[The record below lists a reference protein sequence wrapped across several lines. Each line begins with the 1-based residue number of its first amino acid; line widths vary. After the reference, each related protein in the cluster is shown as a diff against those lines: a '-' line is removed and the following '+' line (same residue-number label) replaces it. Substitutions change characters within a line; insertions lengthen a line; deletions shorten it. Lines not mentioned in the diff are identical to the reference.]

1 MNLFR
6 QQKFSIRKFN
16 VGIFSALIAT
26 VTFISINPTTASAA
40 EQNQPAQN
48 QPAQPADANAQP
60 NANAGAQ
67 ANPAAQPAAPANQG
81 QPAAQPANQ
90 GGQANPAGGTAQ
102 PAGGAAQPAAGTAQ
116 PAGQGNQAD
125 PNNAAQAQPG
135 NQAAPANQAGQGNNQ
150 ATPANQTQPANAPA
164 AAQPAA
170 PVAANAQTQDPNASN
185 TGEGSIN
192 TTLTFD
198 DPAIS
203 TDENRQDPT
212 VTVTDKVNGYSLIN
226 NGKIGFVNSELRR
239 SDMFDKNNPQNY
251 QARGNVAAL
260 GRVNANDSTDHG
272 NFNGISKTVNVKPD
286 SELIINFTTMQTNS
300 KQGATNLVIKDAKKN
315 TELATVNVAK
325 TGTAHLFKVP
335 TDADRLD
342 LQFIPDNTAVAD
354 ASRIT
359 TNKDGYKYY
368 SFIDNVGL
376 FSGSHLYVK
385 NRDLAP
391 KATNNKEYT
400 INTEIGNN
408 GNFGASLKSD
418 QFKYEVTLPQG
429 VTYVNDSLTTT
440 FPNGNE
446 DSTVLKNMTVNYDQN
461 ANKVTFT
468 SQGVTTA
475 RGTHTKEVLFPDKSL
490 KLSYKVNVANID
502 TPKNIDFNEKLTYRT
517 ASDVVINNAQPE
529 VTLTADPF
537 SVAVEMNKDA
547 LQQQVNS
554 QVDNSHYTTASIAE
568 YNKLK
573 QQADTI
579 LNEDANH
586 VETANRA
593 SQTDIDGLVTKL
605 QAALIDNQA
614 AIAEL
619 DAKAQEKV
627 TAAQQSKKVTQD
639 EVAALVTKINNDK
652 NNAIAEINKQT
663 TSQGVTTEKDNGIA
677 VLEQDVITP
686 TVKPQAKQDIIQ
698 AVTTRKQQIKKS
710 NASLQDEKDVANDK
724 IGKIETKAIKDIG
737 AATTNAQVEAIKTK
751 AINDIN
757 QTTPATTAK
766 AAALEEFDEVV
777 QAQIDQAPLNPD
789 TTNEEVA
796 EAIERINAA
805 KVSGVKAIETTMTAQ
820 DLERVKNEE
829 ISKIENIT
837 DSTQTKMDAYN
848 EVKQAATARKA
859 QNATVSNATNEE
871 VAEADAAVEAAQK
884 QGLHDIQVVKSKQE
898 VADTK
903 SKVLDKI
910 NAIQT
915 QAKVKPAA
923 DTEVENA
930 YNTRKQE
937 IQNSNASTTEEKQAA
952 YTELDTKKQEARTNL
967 DTANSNSEVAT
978 AKDNG
983 IAAIN
988 QVQAATTKKSD
999 AKAEIAQKASER
1011 KTAIEAMNDS
1021 TTEEQQAAKD
1031 KVDQA
1036 VVTAN
1041 ADIDNAAANADID
1054 NAAANADVDNAKTTN
1069 EATIAAITPDAN
1081 VKPAA
1086 KQAIADKVQAQ
1097 ETAIN
1102 ANNGSTTEEKEAAKQ
1117 QVQTE
1122 KTTADTA
1129 IDGAHSNAEV
1139 EAAKNAEIAK
1149 IEAIQPATTT
1159 KDDAKQAIA
1168 TKANERK
1175 TAIAQTQ
1182 DITAEEIAAANAD
1195 VDNAVT
1201 QANSNIEAANSQNDV
1216 DQAKTTGETSID
1228 QVTPTVNKKV
1238 TARNEITAILNNK
1251 LQEIQ
1256 ATPDATDEEK
1266 QAADAEANTE
1276 NGKANQAISAAI
1288 TNAQVD
1294 EAKANA
1300 EAAINAVTPKVVK
1313 KQAAKDEIDQLQA
1326 TQTNVINNDQNAT
1339 TEEKEA
1345 AIQQLATAVTDA
1357 KNNITAAT
1365 DDNGVDQAK
1374 DAGKNSIQSTQ
1385 PATAVKLNAKN
1396 DVDQAVTTQN
1406 QAIDN
1411 TTGATTEEKNAAKDL
1426 VLKAKEKAYL
1436 DILNAQTTNDVTQIK
1451 DQAVTDIQGITADTT
1466 IKDVAK
1472 DELATKANEQ
1482 KALIAQTADATTEEK
1497 EQANQQVDAQ
1507 LTQGNQNIENAQSID
1522 DVNTAKENAIQAID
1536 PIQASTDVKTNAR
1549 AELLTEMQNKITEIL
1564 SDNTTTN
1571 EEKGKDIEPV
1581 RATYEEGL
1589 NNINTAN
1596 TTGDV
1601 TTAKDTAVQKVQQL
1615 HANPVKK
1622 PAGKT
1627 ALDQAA
1633 ADRKTQIEQTPN
1645 ASQQEINDAK
1655 QEVDAALNQAKTNVD
1670 QSSTNEYVDNA
1681 VKEGKAKINAV
1692 KTFSEYKK
1700 DALAKIADAYNA
1712 KVNEADNSN
1721 ASTSS
1726 EIAEAKQK
1734 LAELKQ
1740 TADQNVNQA
1749 TSKDDIEVQIHND
1762 LDNINDYTI
1771 PTGKKE
1777 SATTDLYAYADQKK
1791 NNISADTN
1799 ATQDEKQQAIKQ
1811 VDQNVQTALESINN
1825 GVDNGDVDDA
1835 LTQGKAA
1842 IDAIQVDA
1850 TVKPKANQAIEVK
1863 AEDTKESI
1871 DQSDQL
1877 TAEEKT
1883 EALAMIKQITDQAKQ
1898 GITDATTTA
1907 EVEKAKAQG
1916 LEAFD
1921 NIQIDST
1928 EKQKAIEELETALD
1942 QIEAGV
1948 NVDADATT
1956 EEKEAFTNALEDIL
1970 SKATEDISDQTTN
1983 AEIATVKNSALEQLK
1998 AQRINPEVKKNALEA
2013 IREVV
2018 NKQIEIIKNADADA
2032 SAKEIART
2040 DLGRYFD
2047 RFADKLDKTQTNAEV
2062 AELQNVT
2069 IPAIEAIVPQND
2081 PDANDTNNGI
2091 DNNDATANS
2100 NANATPEN
2108 TGQPNVSETTD
2119 NGKADAS
2126 PTTPNNSDA
2135 ATGETTAT
2143 SATDDANDKPQAN
2156 NNSSV
2161 DASTNS
2167 PTMDNDVTSK
2177 PEVES
2182 TNNGT
2187 TDKPVTETDNA
2198 TPAESTTNNNSTT
2211 TATNE
2216 NAPTGSTA
2224 TAPTTASTEAASS
2237 ADSKDNAS
2245 VNDSKQN
2252 AEVNNSAESQS
2263 TNGKVAQP
2271 KSENK
2276 AKAEKDGRDST
2287 NQSMV
2292 ESTTETLPSADITE
2306 PNVPSNT
2313 SKDKEES
2320 TTNQTDA
2327 GQLKSETNVASNEA
2341 DKSPS
2346 KADTEVSNKPS
2357 TSASSEAKDKMTST
2371 NVSQKDD
2378 TATADTNDTQTSVGP
2393 VANNKAKDMQ
2403 TNDTQKSVGSVANNK
2418 ATQNDGANASPATV
2432 SNGSNSANQDML
2444 NVTKPEENK
2453 VKTKSAQQGKVNK
2466 PKQQAKTLPDTGM
2479 SHNDDLPYAEL
2490 ALGAGMAFLI
2500 RRFTKKDQQTE
2511 E

>member
-1 MNLFR
+1 
-6 QQKFSIRKFN
+6 
-16 VGIFSALIAT
+16 
-26 VTFISINPTTASAA
+26 
-40 EQNQPAQN
+40 
-48 QPAQPADANAQP
+48 
-60 NANAGAQ
+60 
-67 ANPAAQPAAPANQG
+67 
-81 QPAAQPANQ
+81 
-90 GGQANPAGGTAQ
+90 
-102 PAGGAAQPAAGTAQ
+102 
-116 PAGQGNQAD
+116 
-125 PNNAAQAQPG
+125 
-135 NQAAPANQAGQGNNQ
+135 
-150 ATPANQTQPANAPA
+150 
-164 AAQPAA
+164 
-170 PVAANAQTQDPNASN
+170 
-185 TGEGSIN
+185 
-192 TTLTFD
+192 
-198 DPAIS
+198 
-203 TDENRQDPT
+203 
-212 VTVTDKVNGYSLIN
+212 
-226 NGKIGFVNSELRR
+226 
-239 SDMFDKNNPQNY
+239 MFDKNNPQNY

-342 LQFIPDNTAVAD
+342 LEFIPDNTAVAD

-408 GNFGASLKSD
+408 GNFGASLKAD

-554 QVDNSHYTTASIAE
+554 QVDDSHYTTASIAE

-593 SQTDIDGLVTKL
+593 SQADIDGLVTKL

-614 AIAEL
+614 AISEL

-663 TSQGVTTEKDNGIA
+663 TAQGVTTEKDNGIA

-724 IGKIETKAIKDIG
+724 IGKIETKAIKDID

-757 QTTPATTAK
+757 QTAPATTAK

-805 KVSGVKAIETTMTAQ
+805 KVSGVKAIEATTTAQ
-820 DLERVKNEE
+820 DLDRVKNEE
-829 ISKIENIT
+829 IFKIENIT

-859 QNATVSNATNEE
+859 QNATVSNATDEE
-871 VAEADAAVEAAQK
+871 VAEADAAVDAAQTE
-884 QGLHDIQVVKSKQE
+884 GLHDIQVVKSKQE

-903 SKVLDKI
+903 AKVLDKI

-915 QAKVKPAA
+915 QARVKPAA
-923 DTEVENA
+923 DREVDNA

-937 IQNSNASTTEEKQAA
+937 IQNSNTSTTEEKEAA
-952 YTELDTKKQEARTNL
+952 YTQLDAKKQEARTNL
-967 DTANSNSEVAT
+967 DAANTNSAVTT

-1036 VVTAN
+1036 VVNAN
-1041 ADIDNAAANADID
+1041 ADIDNAAAN
-1054 NAAANADVDNAKTTN
+1054 NDVDNAKTTN

-1081 VKPAA
+1081 VKPQA

-1097 ETAIN
+1097 ETAID
-1102 ANNGSTTEEKEAAKQ
+1102 ANNGATTEEKTAAKQ

-1122 KTTADTA
+1122 KTTVDTA

-1175 TAIAQTQ
+1175 AAIAQTQ
-1182 DITAEEIAAANAD
+1182 EITAEEIAAANAN

-1201 QANSNIEAANSQNDV
+1201 EANNHIETANSQNEV
-1216 DQAKTTGETSID
+1216 DQAKTTGEASID
-1228 QVTPTVNKKV
+1228 QVTPTVNKKA
-1238 TARNEITAILNNK
+1238 TARNEITTILNNK
-1251 LQEIQ
+1251 LQAIQ

-1266 QAADAEANTE
+1266 QAAETEANTE
-1276 NGKANQAISAAI
+1276 NAKANQAITAAT
-1288 TNAQVD
+1288 TNAEVD
-1294 EAKANA
+1294 EAKTNA
-1300 EAAINAVTPKVVK
+1300 EAAINAVTPKVMK

-1326 TQTNVINNDQNAT
+1326 AQTAVINNDQNAT
-1339 TEEKEA
+1339 NEEKEA

-1365 DDNGVDQAK
+1365 DNNGVDTAK

-1385 PATAVKLNAKN
+1385 PATAVKSNAKN
-1396 DVDQAVTTQN
+1396 EVDQAVTTQN

-1426 VLKAKEKAYL
+1426 VSKAKEKAYQ

-1451 DQAVTDIQGITADTT
+1451 DQAVADIQGITADTT

-1472 DELATKANEQ
+1472 DELATKAKEQ

-1507 LTQGNQNIENAQSID
+1507 LTQGNQNIENAKSID
-1522 DVNTAKENAIQAID
+1522 DVNTAKDNA
-1536 PIQASTDVKTNAR
+1536 IQASTDVKTNAR
-1549 AELLTEMQNKITEIL
+1549 AELLNEMQNKITEIL
-1564 SDNTTTN
+1564 NDNTTTN

-1581 RATYEEGL
+1581 RAAYEEGL
-1589 NNINTAN
+1589 NNINAAT

-1627 ALDQAA
+1627 ELDQAA
-1633 ADRKTQIEQTPN
+1633 ADKKTQIEQTPN

-1655 QEVDAALNQAKTNVD
+1655 QEVDAALNQAKTNID

-1791 NNISADTN
+1791 NNILADTN

-1825 GVDNGDVDDA
+1825 GVDNSDVDDA
-1835 LTQGKAA
+1835 LTQGKAT
-1842 IDAIQVDA
+1842 IDAVQVDA
-1850 TVKPKANQAIEVK
+1850 TVKPKANQAIDAK
-1863 AEDTKESI
+1863 AQETKESI

-1883 EALAMIKQITDQAKQ
+1883 AALATIKQITDQAKQ

-1998 AQRINPEVKKNALEA
+1998 AQRINPVVKKNALEA

-2018 NKQIEIIKNADADA
+2018 NKQIEIIENADA

-2047 RFADKLDKTQTNAEV
+2047 RFADKLDKTQTNTEV
-2062 AELQNVT
+2062 DELQNVT
-2069 IPAIEAIVPQND
+2069 IPAIEAIVPQKD
-2081 PDANDTNNGI
+2081 PNANDTNSGS

-2108 TGQPNVSETTD
+2108 TGQPNVTESTD
-2119 NGKADAS
+2119 NANADTS
-2126 PTTPNNSDA
+2126 STTTNNHNDA
-2135 ATGETTAT
+2135 ATGGTTAT
-2143 SATDDANDKPQAN
+2143 STDNSATGNGTSDK
-2156 NNSSV
+2156 S
-2161 DASTNS
+2161 
-2167 PTMDNDVTSK
+2167 
-2177 PEVES
+2177 EVES

-2187 TDKPVTETDNA
+2187 TDKSATETDNA
-2198 TPAESTTNNNSTT
+2198 TPAESARNNNST

-2224 TAPTTASTEAASS
+2224 TVPTTNASTGAASS

-2276 AKAEKDGRDST
+2276 AKDEKDGRDST

-2306 PNVPSNT
+2306 PKVPSNT
-2313 SKDKEES
+2313 EKDKKES

-2341 DKSPS
+2341 DKSEGNV
-2346 KADTEVSNKPS
+2346 DTDVSNKPS
-2357 TSASSEAKDKMTST
+2357 TSKPSEAKDKATST
-2371 NVSQKDD
+2371 EDSQKADMATSD
-2378 TATADTNDTQTSVGP
+2378 KKDNQAAIGATADV
-2393 VANNKAKDMQ
+2393 
-2403 TNDTQKSVGSVANNK
+2403 NNK

-2444 NVTKPEENK
+2444 KVTNTDKHQAK
-2453 VKTKSAQQGKVNK
+2453 ATSAQQGKENK
-2466 PKQQAKTLPDTGM
+2466 AKQQAKTLPDTGM
-2479 SHNDDLPYAEL
+2479 SHNDDLPYVEL

>member
-26 VTFISINPTTASAA
+26 VTFISTNPTTASAA

-48 QPAQPADANAQP
+48 QP
-60 NANAGAQ
+60 
-67 ANPAAQPAAPANQG
+67 
-81 QPAAQPANQ
+81 
-90 GGQANPAGGTAQ
+90 
-102 PAGGAAQPAAGTAQ
+102 AQ

-135 NQAAPANQAGQGNNQ
+135 NQATPANQAGQGNNQ
-150 ATPANQTQPANAPA
+150 ATPNNNATPANQTQPVNAPA
-164 AAQPAA
+164 AAQP
-170 PVAANAQTQDPNASN
+170 AANAQTQDPNASN

-251 QARGNVAAL
+251 QAKGNVAAL

-325 TGTAHLFKVP
+325 AGTAHLFKVP

-724 IGKIETKAIKDIG
+724 IGKIETKAIKDID

-805 KVSGVKAIETTMTAQ
+805 KVSGVKAIEATTTAQ

-848 EVKQAATARKA
+848 EVKQAVTARKA

-871 VAEADAAVEAAQK
+871 VAEADAAVDAAQK

-937 IQNSNASTTEEKQAA
+937 IQNSNASTTEEKEAA
-952 YTELDTKKQEARTNL
+952 YTELDAKKQEARTNL
-967 DTANSNSEVAT
+967 DAANTNSDVTT

-1041 ADIDNAAANADID
+1041 ADIDNAAANAD
-1054 NAAANADVDNAKTTN
+1054 VDNAKTTN
-1069 EATIAAITPDAN
+1069 EATIAAITPDSN

-1097 ETAIN
+1097 ETAID

-1122 KTTADTA
+1122 KTAADAA
-1129 IDGAHSNAEV
+1129 IDAAHSNAEV

-1159 KDDAKQAIA
+1159 KDNAKEAIA

-1228 QVTPTVNKKV
+1228 QVTPTVNKKA
-1238 TARNEITAILNNK
+1238 TARNEITTILNNK

-1276 NGKANQAISAAI
+1276 NGKANQAISAAT

-1326 TQTNVINNDQNAT
+1326 AQTAVINNDQNAT
-1339 TEEKEA
+1339 NEEKEA
-1345 AIQQLATAVTDA
+1345 AIQLATAVTDA
-1357 KNNITAAT
+1357 KNNITAAA
-1365 DDNGVDQAK
+1365 DNNGVDTAK

-1385 PATAVKLNAKN
+1385 PATAVKSNAKN

-1426 VLKAKEKAYL
+1426 VSKAKEKAYQ

-1451 DQAVTDIQGITADTT
+1451 DQAVADIQGITADTT

-1472 DELATKANEQ
+1472 GELAAKANEQ
-1482 KALIAQTADATTEEK
+1482 KALIAQTVDATTEEK
-1497 EQANQQVDAQ
+1497 DQANQQVDAQ

-1522 DVNTAKENAIQAID
+1522 DVNTAKDNAIQAID

-1549 AELLTEMQNKITEIL
+1549 AELLNEMQNKITEIL
-1564 SDNTTTN
+1564 NDNTTTN
-1571 EEKGKDIEPV
+1571 EEKGKDIGPV
-1581 RATYEEGL
+1581 RAAYEEGL
-1589 NNINTAN
+1589 NNINAAT

-1700 DALAKIADAYNA
+1700 DALAKIADTYNA

-1777 SATTDLYAYADQKK
+1777 TATTDLYAYADQKK

-2224 TAPTTASTEAASS
+2224 TAPTTASTEPASS

-2378 TATADTNDTQTSVGP
+2378 TQTSVGP

-2453 VKTKSAQQGKVNK
+2453 ANAKSDQQGKVNK

-2490 ALGAGMAFLI
+2490 ALCAGMAFLI

>member
-26 VTFISINPTTASAA
+26 VTFISTNPTTASAA

-48 QPAQPADANAQP
+48 QPAQPADANTQP

-67 ANPAAQPAAPANQG
+67 ANPAAQPA
-81 QPAAQPANQ
+81 NQ
-90 GGQANPAGGTAQ
+90 GGQANPAGGA
-102 PAGGAAQPAAGTAQ
+102 AQ

-150 ATPANQTQPANAPA
+150 ATPNNNATPANQTQPANAPA

-251 QARGNVAAL
+251 QAKGNVAAL

-272 NFNGISKTVNVKPD
+272 NFNGITKTVNVKPD

-408 GNFGASLKSD
+408 GNFGASLKAD

-446 DSTVLKNMTVNYDQN
+446 DSTVLKNMTVNYDQT

-579 LNEDANH
+579 LNH

-593 SQTDIDGLVTKL
+593 SQADIDGLVTKL

-619 DAKAQEKV
+619 DTKAQEKV

-724 IGKIETKAIKDIG
+724 IGKIETKAIKDID

-805 KVSGVKAIETTMTAQ
+805 KVSGVKAIEATTTAQ

-829 ISKIENIT
+829 IFKIENIT
-837 DSTQTKMDAYN
+837 DSTQTKMDAYK
-848 EVKQAATARKA
+848 EVRQAATARKA
-859 QNATVSNATNEE
+859 QNATVSNATDEE
-871 VAEADAAVEAAQK
+871 VAEANAAVDAAQTE
-884 QGLHDIQVVKSKQE
+884 GLHDIQVVKSQQE

-903 SKVLDKI
+903 AKVLDKI

-937 IQNSNASTTEEKQAA
+937 IQNSNASTTEEKEAA
-952 YTELDTKKQEARTNL
+952 YTELDAKKQEARTNL
-967 DTANSNSEVAT
+967 DAANTNSDVTT

-1041 ADIDNAAANADID
+1041 ADIDNATANT
-1054 NAAANADVDNAKTTN
+1054 DVDNAKTTN

-1097 ETAIN
+1097 ETAID

-1122 KTTADTA
+1122 KTAADAA
-1129 IDGAHSNAEV
+1129 IDAAHSNVEV

-1159 KDDAKQAIA
+1159 KDNAKQAIA

-1228 QVTPTVNKKV
+1228 QVTPTVNKKA

-1276 NGKANQAISAAI
+1276 NGKANQAISAAT

-1339 TEEKEA
+1339 NEEKEA

-1365 DDNGVDQAK
+1365 DDNGVDTAK

-1385 PATAVKLNAKN
+1385 PATAVKSNAKN
-1396 DVDQAVTTQN
+1396 EVDQAVTTQN

-1426 VLKAKEKAYL
+1426 VLKAKEKAYQ

-1451 DQAVTDIQGITADTT
+1451 DQAVADIQGITADTT

-1522 DVNTAKENAIQAID
+1522 DVNTAKDNAIQAID

-1564 SDNTTTN
+1564 NNNETTN
-1571 EEKGKDIEPV
+1571 EEKGNDIGPV
-1581 RATYEEGL
+1581 RAAYEEGL
-1589 NNINTAN
+1589 NNINAAT

-1601 TTAKDTAVQKVQQL
+1601 TAAKDTAVQKVQQL

-1622 PAGKT
+1622 PAGKKE
-1627 ALDQAA
+1627 LDQAA
-1633 ADRKTQIEQTPN
+1633 ADKKTQIEQTPN

-1655 QEVDAALNQAKTNVD
+1655 QEVDTELNQAKTNVD

-1700 DALAKIADAYNA
+1700 DALAKIEDAYNA

-1811 VDQNVQTALESINN
+1811 VDQNVQTALENINN

-1842 IDAIQVDA
+1842 IDTIQVDA
-1850 TVKPKANQAIEVK
+1850 TVKPKANQAIEAK

-1871 DQSDQL
+1871 DHSDQL

-1998 AQRINPEVKKNALEA
+1998 AQRINPVVKKNALEA

-2047 RFADKLDKTQTNAEV
+2047 RFADKLDKTQTNTEV

-2081 PDANDTNNGI
+2081 PDANDTNNGT

-2135 ATGETTAT
+2135 ATGETTVT
-2143 SATDDANDKPQAN
+2143 SATDDAKDKPQAN
-2156 NNSSV
+2156 NNSSA

-2378 TATADTNDTQTSVGP
+2378 TATADTNDTQKSVGP

-2403 TNDTQKSVGSVANNK
+2403 TNDTQKSVGSAANNK

-2432 SNGSNSANQDML
+2432 SNGSHSMHQDML

-2453 VKTKSAQQGKVNK
+2453 ANAKSDQQGKVNK

>member
-26 VTFISINPTTASAA
+26 VTFISTNPTTASAA

-48 QPAQPADANAQP
+48 QPAQPADANTQP

-67 ANPAAQPAAPANQG
+67 ANPAAQPA
-81 QPAAQPANQ
+81 NQ
-90 GGQANPAGGTAQ
+90 GGQANPAGGA
-102 PAGGAAQPAAGTAQ
+102 AQ

-150 ATPANQTQPANAPA
+150 ATPNNNATPANQTQPANAPA

-251 QARGNVAAL
+251 QAKGNVAAL

-272 NFNGISKTVNVKPD
+272 NFNGITKTVNVKPD

-408 GNFGASLKSD
+408 GNFGASLKAD

-446 DSTVLKNMTVNYDQN
+446 DSTVLKNMTVNYDQT

-593 SQTDIDGLVTKL
+593 SQADIDGLVTKL

-619 DAKAQEKV
+619 DTKAQEKV

-724 IGKIETKAIKDIG
+724 IGKIETKAIKDID

-805 KVSGVKAIETTMTAQ
+805 KVSGVKAIEATTTAQ

-829 ISKIENIT
+829 IFKIENIT
-837 DSTQTKMDAYN
+837 DSTQTKMDAYK
-848 EVKQAATARKA
+848 EVRQAATARKA
-859 QNATVSNATNEE
+859 QNATVSNATDEE
-871 VAEADAAVEAAQK
+871 VAEANAAV
-884 QGLHDIQVVKSKQE
+884 
-898 VADTK
+898 
-903 SKVLDKI
+903 
-910 NAIQT
+910 
-915 QAKVKPAA
+915 
-923 DTEVENA
+923 
-930 YNTRKQE
+930 
-937 IQNSNASTTEEKQAA
+937 
-952 YTELDTKKQEARTNL
+952 
-967 DTANSNSEVAT
+967 
-978 AKDNG
+978 
-983 IAAIN
+983 
-988 QVQAATTKKSD
+988 D
-999 AKAEIAQKASER
+999 A
-1011 KTAIEAMNDS
+1011 
-1021 TTEEQQAAKD
+1021 
-1031 KVDQA
+1031 
-1036 VVTAN
+1036 
-1041 ADIDNAAANADID
+1041 
-1054 NAAANADVDNAKTTN
+1054 
-1069 EATIAAITPDAN
+1069 
-1081 VKPAA
+1081 
-1086 KQAIADKVQAQ
+1086 
-1097 ETAIN
+1097 
-1102 ANNGSTTEEKEAAKQ
+1102 
-1117 QVQTE
+1117 
-1122 KTTADTA
+1122 
-1129 IDGAHSNAEV
+1129 AHSNVEV

-1159 KDDAKQAIA
+1159 KDNAKQAIA

-1228 QVTPTVNKKV
+1228 QVTPTVNKKA

-1276 NGKANQAISAAI
+1276 NGKANQAISAAT

-1339 TEEKEA
+1339 NEEKEA

-1365 DDNGVDQAK
+1365 DDNGVDTAK

-1385 PATAVKLNAKN
+1385 PATAVKSNAKN
-1396 DVDQAVTTQN
+1396 EVDQAVTTQN

-1426 VLKAKEKAYL
+1426 VLKAKEKAYQ

-1451 DQAVTDIQGITADTT
+1451 DQAVADIQGITADTT

-1522 DVNTAKENAIQAID
+1522 DVNTAKDNAIQAID

-1564 SDNTTTN
+1564 NNNETTN
-1571 EEKGKDIEPV
+1571 EEKGNDIGPV
-1581 RATYEEGL
+1581 RAAYEEGL
-1589 NNINTAN
+1589 NNINAAT

-1622 PAGKT
+1622 PAGKKE
-1627 ALDQAA
+1627 LDQAA
-1633 ADRKTQIEQTPN
+1633 ADKKTQIEQTPN

-1655 QEVDAALNQAKTNVD
+1655 QEVDTELNQAKTNVD

-1700 DALAKIADAYNA
+1700 DALAKIEDAYNA

-1811 VDQNVQTALESINN
+1811 VDQNVQTALENINN

-1842 IDAIQVDA
+1842 IDTIQVDA
-1850 TVKPKANQAIEVK
+1850 TVKPKANQAIEAK

-1871 DQSDQL
+1871 DHSDQL

-1998 AQRINPEVKKNALEA
+1998 AQRINPVVKKNALEA

-2047 RFADKLDKTQTNAEV
+2047 RFADKLDKTQTNTEV

-2081 PDANDTNNGI
+2081 PDANDTNNGT

-2135 ATGETTAT
+2135 ATGETTVT
-2143 SATDDANDKPQAN
+2143 SATDDAKDKPQAN
-2156 NNSSV
+2156 NNSSA

-2346 KADTEVSNKPS
+2346 KSDTEVSNKPS

-2378 TATADTNDTQTSVGP
+2378 TATADTNDTQKSVGP

-2403 TNDTQKSVGSVANNK
+2403 TNDTQKSVGSAANNK

-2432 SNGSNSANQDML
+2432 SNGSHSMHQDML

-2453 VKTKSAQQGKVNK
+2453 ANAKSDQQGKVNK

>member
-26 VTFISINPTTASAA
+26 VTFISTNPTTASAA

-48 QPAQPADANAQP
+48 QPAQPADANTQP

-67 ANPAAQPAAPANQG
+67 ANPTAQPAAPANQG

-90 GGQANPAGGTAQ
+90 GGQANPAGG
-102 PAGGAAQPAAGTAQ
+102 AAQPNTQ

-150 ATPANQTQPANAPA
+150 ATPNNNATPANQTQPANAPA
-164 AAQPAA
+164 AAQP
-170 PVAANAQTQDPNASN
+170 AANAQTQDPNASN

-391 KATNNKEYT
+391 KATNNKEFT

-408 GNFGASLKSD
+408 GNFGASLKAD

-554 QVDNSHYTTASIAE
+554 QVDNSHCTTASIAE

-573 QQADTI
+573 QQADNI

-593 SQTDIDGLVTKL
+593 SQAAIDGLVTKL

-724 IGKIETKAIKDIG
+724 IGKIETKAIKDID

-757 QTTPATTAK
+757 QTAPATTAK

-805 KVSGVKAIETTMTAQ
+805 KVSGVKAIEATTTAQ

-848 EVKQAATARKA
+848 DVKQAATARKA

-967 DTANSNSEVAT
+967 DAANTNSDVTT
-978 AKDNG
+978 AKDNS

-1041 ADIDNAAANADID
+1041 TDIDNAAANT
-1054 NAAANADVDNAKTTN
+1054 DVDNAKTTN

-1081 VKPAA
+1081 VKPTA

-1097 ETAIN
+1097 ETAID
-1102 ANNGSTTEEKEAAKQ
+1102 AYNGATTEEKAAAKQ

-1122 KTTADTA
+1122 KTTADAA

-1159 KDDAKQAIA
+1159 KDDAKQAIT

-1175 TAIAQTQ
+1175 AAIAQTQ

-1228 QVTPTVNKKV
+1228 QVTPTVNKKA
-1238 TARNEITAILNNK
+1238 TARNEITTILNNK
-1251 LQEIQ
+1251 LQAIQ

-1276 NGKANQAISAAI
+1276 NGKANQAISAAT

-1300 EAAINAVTPKVVK
+1300 EVAINAVTPKVVK
-1313 KQAAKDEIDQLQA
+1313 KQAAKDEIDQLQVA
-1326 TQTNVINNDQNAT
+1326 QTSVINNDQNAT
-1339 TEEKEA
+1339 NEEKEA

-1385 PATAVKLNAKN
+1385 PATAVKSNAKN
-1396 DVDQAVTTQN
+1396 EVDQAVTTQN

-1426 VLKAKEKAYL
+1426 VLKAKEKAYQ

-1451 DQAVTDIQGITADTT
+1451 DQAVADVQGITADTT

-1522 DVNTAKENAIQAID
+1522 DVNTAKDNAIQAID

-1655 QEVDAALNQAKTNVD
+1655 QEVDATLNQAKTNVD

-1700 DALAKIADAYNA
+1700 DALAKIEAAYNS

-1777 SATTDLYAYADQKK
+1777 TATTDLYAYADQKK

-1850 TVKPKANQAIEVK
+1850 TVKPKANQAIEAK

-1871 DQSDQL
+1871 DHSDQL

-1883 EALAMIKQITDQAKQ
+1883 EALAMIKQITDQAKK
-1898 GITDATTTA
+1898 GINDATTTA

-2018 NKQIEIIKNADADA
+2018 NKQIEIIKNADA

-2047 RFADKLDKTQTNAEV
+2047 RFADNLDKTQTNAEV

-2081 PDANDTNNGI
+2081 PDANDTNNGT

-2143 SATDDANDKPQAN
+2143 STNNPSTDDANNKPTAN

-2161 DASTNS
+2161 DASTDNS
-2167 PTMDNDVTSK
+2167 ATGNGTIDK

-2187 TDKPVTETDNA
+2187 TDKPATETDNV
-2198 TPAESTTNNNSTT
+2198 TPAESTTNNNST

-2237 ADSKDNAS
+2237 ADSKDNAF

-2263 TNGKVAQP
+2263 TNGMVVQP

-2306 PNVPSNT
+2306 PKVPSNT

-2327 GQLKSETNVASNEA
+2327 GHLKSETNVASNEV
-2341 DKSPS
+2341 DKSEGNV
-2346 KADTEVSNKPS
+2346 DTDVSNKPS
-2357 TSASSEAKDKMTST
+2357 TSKPSEAKDKATST
-2371 NVSQKDD
+2371 EDSQKADM
-2378 TATADTNDTQTSVGP
+2378 ATADT
-2393 VANNKAKDMQ
+2393 KDNQ
-2403 TNDTQKSVGSVANNK
+2403 AAIGATADVNNK

-2432 SNGSNSANQDML
+2432 SNGSNSTNQDML
-2444 NVTKPEENK
+2444 NVTKTEENK
-2453 VKTKSAQQGKVNK
+2453 ANVKSAQQGKVNK

>member
-26 VTFISINPTTASAA
+26 VTFISTNPTTASAA

-48 QPAQPADANAQP
+48 QPAQPADANTQP

-67 ANPAAQPAAPANQG
+67 ANPTAQPAAPANQG

-90 GGQANPAGGTAQ
+90 GGQANPAGG
-102 PAGGAAQPAAGTAQ
+102 AAQPNTQ

-150 ATPANQTQPANAPA
+150 ATPNNNATPANQTQPANAPA
-164 AAQPAA
+164 AAQP
-170 PVAANAQTQDPNASN
+170 AANAQTQDPNASN

-391 KATNNKEYT
+391 KATNNKEFT

-408 GNFGASLKSD
+408 GNFGASLKAD

-573 QQADTI
+573 QQADNI

-593 SQTDIDGLVTKL
+593 SQAAIDGLVTKL

-677 VLEQDVITP
+677 VLEQDVITS

-724 IGKIETKAIKDIG
+724 IGKIETKAIKDID

-757 QTTPATTAK
+757 QTAPATTAK

-805 KVSGVKAIETTMTAQ
+805 KVSGVKAIEATTTAQ

-848 EVKQAATARKA
+848 DVKQAATARKA

-967 DTANSNSEVAT
+967 DAANTNSDVTT
-978 AKDNG
+978 AKDNS

-1041 ADIDNAAANADID
+1041 TDIDNAAANT
-1054 NAAANADVDNAKTTN
+1054 DVDNAKTTN

-1081 VKPAA
+1081 VKPTA

-1097 ETAIN
+1097 ETAID
-1102 ANNGSTTEEKEAAKQ
+1102 AYNGATTEEKAAAKQ

-1122 KTTADTA
+1122 KTTADAA

-1159 KDDAKQAIA
+1159 KDDAKQAIT

-1175 TAIAQTQ
+1175 AAIAQTQ

-1228 QVTPTVNKKV
+1228 QVTPTVNKKA
-1238 TARNEITAILNNK
+1238 TARNEITTILNNK
-1251 LQEIQ
+1251 LQAIQ

-1276 NGKANQAISAAI
+1276 NGKANQAISAAT

-1300 EAAINAVTPKVVK
+1300 EVAINAVTPKVVK
-1313 KQAAKDEIDQLQA
+1313 KQAAKDEIDQLQVA
-1326 TQTNVINNDQNAT
+1326 QTSVINNDQNAT
-1339 TEEKEA
+1339 NEEKEA

-1385 PATAVKLNAKN
+1385 PATAVKSNAKN
-1396 DVDQAVTTQN
+1396 EVDQAVTTQN

-1426 VLKAKEKAYL
+1426 VLKAKEKAYQ

-1451 DQAVTDIQGITADTT
+1451 DQAVADVQGITADTT

-1522 DVNTAKENAIQAID
+1522 DVNTAKDNAIQAID

-1655 QEVDAALNQAKTNVD
+1655 QEVDATLNQAKTNVD

-1700 DALAKIADAYNA
+1700 DALAKIEAAYNS

-1777 SATTDLYAYADQKK
+1777 TATTDLYAYADQKK

-1850 TVKPKANQAIEVK
+1850 TVKPKANQAIEAK

-1871 DQSDQL
+1871 DHSDQL

-1883 EALAMIKQITDQAKQ
+1883 EALAMIKQITDQAKK
-1898 GITDATTTA
+1898 GINDATTTA

-2018 NKQIEIIKNADADA
+2018 NKQIEIIKNADA

-2047 RFADKLDKTQTNAEV
+2047 RFADNLDKTQTNAEV

-2081 PDANDTNNGI
+2081 PDANDTNNGT

-2143 SATDDANDKPQAN
+2143 STNNPSTDDANNKPTAN

-2161 DASTNS
+2161 DASTDNS
-2167 PTMDNDVTSK
+2167 ATGNGTIDK

-2187 TDKPVTETDNA
+2187 TDKPATETDNV
-2198 TPAESTTNNNSTT
+2198 TPAESTTNNNST

-2237 ADSKDNAS
+2237 ADSKDNAF

-2263 TNGKVAQP
+2263 TNGMVVQP

-2306 PNVPSNT
+2306 PKVPSNT

-2327 GQLKSETNVASNEA
+2327 GHLKSETNVASNEV
-2341 DKSPS
+2341 DKSEGNV
-2346 KADTEVSNKPS
+2346 DTDVSNKPS
-2357 TSASSEAKDKMTST
+2357 TSKPSEAKDKATST
-2371 NVSQKDD
+2371 EDSQKADM
-2378 TATADTNDTQTSVGP
+2378 ATADT
-2393 VANNKAKDMQ
+2393 KDNQ
-2403 TNDTQKSVGSVANNK
+2403 AAIGATADVNNK

-2432 SNGSNSANQDML
+2432 SNGSNSTNQDML
-2444 NVTKPEENK
+2444 NVTKTEENK
-2453 VKTKSAQQGKVNK
+2453 ANVKSAQQGKVNK

>member
-26 VTFISINPTTASAA
+26 VTFISTNPTTASAA

-48 QPAQPADANAQP
+48 QPAQPADANTQP

-67 ANPAAQPAAPANQG
+67 ANPTAQPAAPANQG

-90 GGQANPAGGTAQ
+90 GGQANPAGG
-102 PAGGAAQPAAGTAQ
+102 AAQPNTQ

-150 ATPANQTQPANAPA
+150 ATPNNNATPANQTQPANAPA
-164 AAQPAA
+164 AAQP
-170 PVAANAQTQDPNASN
+170 AANAQTQDPNASN

-391 KATNNKEYT
+391 KATNNKEFT

-408 GNFGASLKSD
+408 GNFGASLKAD

-573 QQADTI
+573 QQADNI

-593 SQTDIDGLVTKL
+593 SQAAIDGLVTKL

-724 IGKIETKAIKDIG
+724 IGKIETKAIKDID

-757 QTTPATTAK
+757 QTAPATTAK

-805 KVSGVKAIETTMTAQ
+805 KVSGVKAIEATTTAQ

-848 EVKQAATARKA
+848 DVKQAATARKA

-923 DTEVENA
+923 DMEVENA

-967 DTANSNSEVAT
+967 DAANTNSDVTT
-978 AKDNG
+978 AKDNS

-1041 ADIDNAAANADID
+1041 TDIDNAAANT
-1054 NAAANADVDNAKTTN
+1054 DVDNAKTTN

-1081 VKPAA
+1081 VKPTA

-1097 ETAIN
+1097 ETAID
-1102 ANNGSTTEEKEAAKQ
+1102 AYNGATTEEKAAAKQ

-1122 KTTADTA
+1122 KTTADAA

-1159 KDDAKQAIA
+1159 KDDAKQAIT

-1175 TAIAQTQ
+1175 AAIAQTQ

-1228 QVTPTVNKKV
+1228 QVTPTVNKKA
-1238 TARNEITAILNNK
+1238 TARNEITTILNNE
-1251 LQEIQ
+1251 LQAIQ

-1276 NGKANQAISAAI
+1276 NGKANQAISAAT

-1300 EAAINAVTPKVVK
+1300 EVAINAVTPKVVK
-1313 KQAAKDEIDQLQA
+1313 KQAAKDEIDQLQVA
-1326 TQTNVINNDQNAT
+1326 QTSVINNDQNAT
-1339 TEEKEA
+1339 NEEKEA

-1385 PATAVKLNAKN
+1385 PATAVKSNAKN
-1396 DVDQAVTTQN
+1396 EVDQAVTTQN

-1426 VLKAKEKAYL
+1426 VLKAKEKAYQ

-1451 DQAVTDIQGITADTT
+1451 DQAVADVQGITADTT

-1522 DVNTAKENAIQAID
+1522 DVNTAKDNAIQAID

-1601 TTAKDTAVQKVQQL
+1601 TTAKDTAVQKVKQL

-1655 QEVDAALNQAKTNVD
+1655 QEVDATLNQAKTNVD

-1700 DALAKIADAYNA
+1700 DALAKIEAAYNS

-1777 SATTDLYAYADQKK
+1777 TATTDLYAYADQKK

-1850 TVKPKANQAIEVK
+1850 TVKPKANQAIEAK

-1871 DQSDQL
+1871 DHSDQL

-1883 EALAMIKQITDQAKQ
+1883 EALAMIKQITDQAKK
-1898 GITDATTTA
+1898 GINDATTTA

-2018 NKQIEIIKNADADA
+2018 NKQIEIIKNADA

-2047 RFADKLDKTQTNAEV
+2047 RFADNLDETQTNAEV

-2081 PDANDTNNGI
+2081 PDANDTNNGT

-2143 SATDDANDKPQAN
+2143 STNNPSTDDANNKPTAN

-2161 DASTNS
+2161 DASTDNS
-2167 PTMDNDVTSK
+2167 ATGNGTIDK

-2187 TDKPVTETDNA
+2187 TDKPATETDNV
-2198 TPAESTTNNNSTT
+2198 TPAESTTNNNST

-2237 ADSKDNAS
+2237 ADSKDNAF

-2263 TNGKVAQP
+2263 TNGMVVQP

-2306 PNVPSNT
+2306 PKVPSNT

-2327 GQLKSETNVASNEA
+2327 GHLKSETNVASNEV
-2341 DKSPS
+2341 DKSEGNV
-2346 KADTEVSNKPS
+2346 DTDVSNKPS
-2357 TSASSEAKDKMTST
+2357 TSKPSEAKDKATST
-2371 NVSQKDD
+2371 EDSQKADM
-2378 TATADTNDTQTSVGP
+2378 ATADT
-2393 VANNKAKDMQ
+2393 KDNQ
-2403 TNDTQKSVGSVANNK
+2403 AAIGATADVNNK

-2432 SNGSNSANQDML
+2432 SNGSNSTNQDML
-2444 NVTKPEENK
+2444 NVTKTEENK
-2453 VKTKSAQQGKVNK
+2453 ANVKSAQQGKVNK

>member
-1 MNLFR
+1 
-6 QQKFSIRKFN
+6 
-16 VGIFSALIAT
+16 
-26 VTFISINPTTASAA
+26 
-40 EQNQPAQN
+40 
-48 QPAQPADANAQP
+48 
-60 NANAGAQ
+60 
-67 ANPAAQPAAPANQG
+67 
-81 QPAAQPANQ
+81 
-90 GGQANPAGGTAQ
+90 
-102 PAGGAAQPAAGTAQ
+102 
-116 PAGQGNQAD
+116 
-125 PNNAAQAQPG
+125 
-135 NQAAPANQAGQGNNQ
+135 
-150 ATPANQTQPANAPA
+150 
-164 AAQPAA
+164 
-170 PVAANAQTQDPNASN
+170 
-185 TGEGSIN
+185 
-192 TTLTFD
+192 
-198 DPAIS
+198 
-203 TDENRQDPT
+203 
-212 VTVTDKVNGYSLIN
+212 
-226 NGKIGFVNSELRR
+226 
-239 SDMFDKNNPQNY
+239 MFDKNNPQNY
-251 QARGNVAAL
+251 QAKGNVAAL

-408 GNFGASLKSD
+408 GNFGASLKAD

-573 QQADTI
+573 QQADNI

-593 SQTDIDGLVTKL
+593 SQADIDGLVTKL

-663 TSQGVTTEKDNGIA
+663 TAQGVTTEKDNGIA
-677 VLEQDVITP
+677 VLDQDVITP

-724 IGKIETKAIKDIG
+724 IGKIETKAIKDID

-757 QTTPATTAK
+757 QTAPATTAK

-805 KVSGVKAIETTMTAQ
+805 KVSGVKAIEATTTAQ

-859 QNATVSNATNEE
+859 QNATVSNTTNEE

-898 VADTK
+898 VAETK

-915 QAKVKPAA
+915 HAKVKPAA

-967 DTANSNSEVAT
+967 DAANSNSEVAT

-983 IAAIN
+983 ITAIN

-1011 KTAIEAMNDS
+1011 KTAIEA
-1021 TTEEQQAAKD
+1021 
-1031 KVDQA
+1031 
-1036 VVTAN
+1036 
-1041 ADIDNAAANADID
+1041 
-1054 NAAANADVDNAKTTN
+1054 
-1069 EATIAAITPDAN
+1069 
-1081 VKPAA
+1081 
-1086 KQAIADKVQAQ
+1086 
-1097 ETAIN
+1097 
-1102 ANNGSTTEEKEAAKQ
+1102 
-1117 QVQTE
+1117 
-1122 KTTADTA
+1122 
-1129 IDGAHSNAEV
+1129 
-1139 EAAKNAEIAK
+1139 
-1149 IEAIQPATTT
+1149 IQPATTT
-1159 KDDAKQAIA
+1159 KDDAKQAIT

-1182 DITAEEIAAANAD
+1182 DITAEEIAAANAN

-1216 DQAKTTGETSID
+1216 EQAKTTGETSID
-1228 QVTPTVNKKV
+1228 QVTPTVNKKA
-1238 TARNEITAILNNK
+1238 TARNEITTILNNK

-1276 NGKANQAISAAI
+1276 NGKANQAISAAT

-1313 KQAAKDEIDQLQA
+1313 KQAAKDEIDQLQVA
-1326 TQTNVINNDQNAT
+1326 QTSVINNDQNAT
-1339 TEEKEA
+1339 NEEKEA

-1365 DDNGVDQAK
+1365 DDNGVDTAK

-1385 PATAVKLNAKN
+1385 PATAVKSNAKN
-1396 DVDQAVTTQN
+1396 EVDQAVTTQN

-1426 VLKAKEKAYL
+1426 VLKAKEKAYQ

-1451 DQAVTDIQGITADTT
+1451 DQAVADVQGITADTT

-1472 DELATKANEQ
+1472 DELATKAKEQ

-1497 EQANQQVDAQ
+1497 EQANQQVDAE

-1522 DVNTAKENAIQAID
+1522 DVNTAKDNAIQAID
-1536 PIQASTDVKTNAR
+1536 PILASTDVKTNAR

-1777 SATTDLYAYADQKK
+1777 TATTDLYAYADQKK

-1850 TVKPKANQAIEVK
+1850 TVKPKANQVIDAK
-1863 AEDTKESI
+1863 AEETKESI

-1883 EALAMIKQITDQAKQ
+1883 EALAMIKQITDQAKK

-1998 AQRINPEVKKNALEA
+1998 AQRINPVVKKNALEA

-2047 RFADKLDKTQTNAEV
+2047 RFADKLDKTQTNTEV

-2081 PDANDTNNGI
+2081 PNANDTNSGS

-2108 TGQPNVSETTD
+2108 TGQPNVTESTD
-2119 NGKADAS
+2119 NANADTS
-2126 PTTPNNSDA
+2126 STTTNNQNDA
-2135 ATGETTAT
+2135 ATGGTTAT
-2143 SATDDANDKPQAN
+2143 STNNPSTDDANDKPQAN
-2156 NNSSV
+2156 NNSSA

-2187 TDKPVTETDNA
+2187 TDKPATETDNA
-2198 TPAESTTNNNSTT
+2198 TPAESTINNNSTT

-2237 ADSKDNAS
+2237 ADSKDNAA

-2306 PNVPSNT
+2306 PKVSSNT
-2313 SKDKEES
+2313 EKDKKES

-2327 GQLKSETNVASNEA
+2327 EQHNSDTNVTSNEVV
-2341 DKSPS
+2341 KSPS
-2346 KADTEVSNKPS
+2346 KADTDVSNKPS
-2357 TSASSEAKDKMTST
+2357 TSKPSEAKDKMTST
-2371 NVSQKDD
+2371 NVSQTDD
-2378 TATADTNDTQTSVGP
+2378 TATADTNDTQKSVGSA
-2393 VANNKAKDMQ
+2393 ANNKVKDMQ
-2403 TNDTQKSVGSVANNK
+2403 TNDMK
-2418 ATQNDGANASPATV
+2418 APLATV
-2432 SNGSNSANQDML
+2432 SKGSNSANQDML
-2444 NVTKPEENK
+2444 KVTNTDKHQAK
-2453 VKTKSAQQGKVNK
+2453 ATSAQQGKVNK

>member
-1 MNLFR
+1 M
-6 QQKFSIRKFN
+6 
-16 VGIFSALIAT
+16 
-26 VTFISINPTTASAA
+26 
-40 EQNQPAQN
+40 
-48 QPAQPADANAQP
+48 
-60 NANAGAQ
+60 
-67 ANPAAQPAAPANQG
+67 
-81 QPAAQPANQ
+81 
-90 GGQANPAGGTAQ
+90 
-102 PAGGAAQPAAGTAQ
+102 
-116 PAGQGNQAD
+116 
-125 PNNAAQAQPG
+125 
-135 NQAAPANQAGQGNNQ
+135 
-150 ATPANQTQPANAPA
+150 
-164 AAQPAA
+164 
-170 PVAANAQTQDPNASN
+170 
-185 TGEGSIN
+185 
-192 TTLTFD
+192 
-198 DPAIS
+198 
-203 TDENRQDPT
+203 
-212 VTVTDKVNGYSLIN
+212 
-226 NGKIGFVNSELRR
+226 
-239 SDMFDKNNPQNY
+239 
-251 QARGNVAAL
+251 
-260 GRVNANDSTDHG
+260 
-272 NFNGISKTVNVKPD
+272 
-286 SELIINFTTMQTNS
+286 
-300 KQGATNLVIKDAKKN
+300 
-315 TELATVNVAK
+315 
-325 TGTAHLFKVP
+325 
-335 TDADRLD
+335 
-342 LQFIPDNTAVAD
+342 
-354 ASRIT
+354 
-359 TNKDGYKYY
+359 
-368 SFIDNVGL
+368 
-376 FSGSHLYVK
+376 
-385 NRDLAP
+385 
-391 KATNNKEYT
+391 
-400 INTEIGNN
+400 
-408 GNFGASLKSD
+408 
-418 QFKYEVTLPQG
+418 
-429 VTYVNDSLTTT
+429 
-440 FPNGNE
+440 
-446 DSTVLKNMTVNYDQN
+446 
-461 ANKVTFT
+461 
-468 SQGVTTA
+468 
-475 RGTHTKEVLFPDKSL
+475 
-490 KLSYKVNVANID
+490 
-502 TPKNIDFNEKLTYRT
+502 
-517 ASDVVINNAQPE
+517 
-529 VTLTADPF
+529 
-537 SVAVEMNKDA
+537 
-547 LQQQVNS
+547 
-554 QVDNSHYTTASIAE
+554 
-568 YNKLK
+568 
-573 QQADTI
+573 
-579 LNEDANH
+579 
-586 VETANRA
+586 
-593 SQTDIDGLVTKL
+593 
-605 QAALIDNQA
+605 
-614 AIAEL
+614 
-619 DAKAQEKV
+619 
-627 TAAQQSKKVTQD
+627 
-639 EVAALVTKINNDK
+639 
-652 NNAIAEINKQT
+652 
-663 TSQGVTTEKDNGIA
+663 
-677 VLEQDVITP
+677 
-686 TVKPQAKQDIIQ
+686 
-698 AVTTRKQQIKKS
+698 
-710 NASLQDEKDVANDK
+710 
-724 IGKIETKAIKDIG
+724 
-737 AATTNAQVEAIKTK
+737 
-751 AINDIN
+751 
-757 QTTPATTAK
+757 
-766 AAALEEFDEVV
+766 
-777 QAQIDQAPLNPD
+777 
-789 TTNEEVA
+789 
-796 EAIERINAA
+796 
-805 KVSGVKAIETTMTAQ
+805 
-820 DLERVKNEE
+820 
-829 ISKIENIT
+829 
-837 DSTQTKMDAYN
+837 
-848 EVKQAATARKA
+848 
-859 QNATVSNATNEE
+859 
-871 VAEADAAVEAAQK
+871 
-884 QGLHDIQVVKSKQE
+884 
-898 VADTK
+898 
-903 SKVLDKI
+903 
-910 NAIQT
+910 
-915 QAKVKPAA
+915 
-923 DTEVENA
+923 
-930 YNTRKQE
+930 
-937 IQNSNASTTEEKQAA
+937 
-952 YTELDTKKQEARTNL
+952 
-967 DTANSNSEVAT
+967 
-978 AKDNG
+978 
-983 IAAIN
+983 
-988 QVQAATTKKSD
+988 
-999 AKAEIAQKASER
+999 
-1011 KTAIEAMNDS
+1011 
-1021 TTEEQQAAKD
+1021 
-1031 KVDQA
+1031 
-1036 VVTAN
+1036 
-1041 ADIDNAAANADID
+1041 
-1054 NAAANADVDNAKTTN
+1054 
-1069 EATIAAITPDAN
+1069 
-1081 VKPAA
+1081 
-1086 KQAIADKVQAQ
+1086 
-1097 ETAIN
+1097 
-1102 ANNGSTTEEKEAAKQ
+1102 
-1117 QVQTE
+1117 
-1122 KTTADTA
+1122 
-1129 IDGAHSNAEV
+1129 
-1139 EAAKNAEIAK
+1139 
-1149 IEAIQPATTT
+1149 
-1159 KDDAKQAIA
+1159 
-1168 TKANERK
+1168 
-1175 TAIAQTQ
+1175 
-1182 DITAEEIAAANAD
+1182 
-1195 VDNAVT
+1195 T

-1228 QVTPTVNKKV
+1228 QVTPTVNKKA
-1238 TARNEITAILNNK
+1238 TARNEITTILNNK
-1251 LQEIQ
+1251 LQAIQ
-1256 ATPDATDEEK
+1256 ATPDATNEEK

-1276 NGKANQAISAAI
+1276 NGKAIQAIAAAT
-1288 TNAQVD
+1288 TNADVD

-1313 KQAAKDEIDQLQA
+1313 KQAAKDEIDQLQVA
-1326 TQTNVINNDQNAT
+1326 QTSVINNDQNAT
-1339 TEEKEA
+1339 NEEKEA

-1385 PATAVKLNAKN
+1385 PATAVKSNAKN

-1411 TTGATTEEKNAAKDL
+1411 TTDATTEEKNAAKDL
-1426 VLKAKEKAYL
+1426 VLKAKEKAYQ

-1451 DQAVTDIQGITADTT
+1451 DKAVADVQGITADTT

-1522 DVNTAKENAIQAID
+1522 DVNTAKDNAIQAID
-1536 PIQASTDVKTNAR
+1536 PIQASTDVKRNAR

-1564 SDNTTTN
+1564 NDNTTTN

-1581 RATYEEGL
+1581 RAAYEEGL

-1622 PAGKT
+1622 PAGKKE
-1627 ALDQAA
+1627 LDQAA

-1655 QEVDAALNQAKTNVD
+1655 QEVDTELNQAKTNVD
-1670 QSSTNEYVDNA
+1670 QSSTNDYVDNA
-1681 VKEGKAKINAV
+1681 VKEGKARINAV

-1700 DALAKIADAYNA
+1700 DALAKIVDAYNA

-1734 LAELKQ
+1734 LSELKQ

-1749 TSKDDIEVQIHND
+1749 TSKDDIEVQIHTD

-1777 SATTDLYAYADQKK
+1777 TATTDLYAYADQKK

-1850 TVKPKANQAIEVK
+1850 TVKPKANQAIEAK

-1871 DQSDQL
+1871 DHSDQL

-1883 EALAMIKQITDQAKQ
+1883 EALAMIKQIKDQAKQ

-1998 AQRINPEVKKNALEA
+1998 AQRINPVVKKNALEA

-2047 RFADKLDKTQTNAEV
+2047 RFADKLDKTQTNTEV

-2081 PDANDTNNGI
+2081 PNANDTNSGS

-2108 TGQPNVSETTD
+2108 TGQPNVTESTD

-2126 PTTPNNSDA
+2126 PTTPNNSDP

-2143 SATDDANDKPQAN
+2143 DDANNKPTAN

-2161 DASTNS
+2161 DESADNS
-2167 PTMDNDVTSK
+2167 ATGNGTTDK

-2187 TDKPVTETDNA
+2187 TDKPATETDNA

-2211 TATNE
+2211 ATNE

-2224 TAPTTASTEAASS
+2224 TAPTTNASTGAASS

-2292 ESTTETLPSADITE
+2292 ESTAETLPSADITE
-2306 PNVPSNT
+2306 PKVSSNT
-2313 SKDKEES
+2313 SKDKKES
-2320 TTNQTDA
+2320 TTNQTGA

-2341 DKSPS
+2341 DKSEGNV
-2346 KADTEVSNKPS
+2346 DTEVSNKPS
-2357 TSASSEAKDKMTST
+2357 ISKPSEAKDKATST
-2371 NVSQKDD
+2371 EDSQKADMSTAD
-2378 TATADTNDTQTSVGP
+2378 TKDNQASIGATADV
-2393 VANNKAKDMQ
+2393 
-2403 TNDTQKSVGSVANNK
+2403 NNK

-2432 SNGSNSANQDML
+2432 SKGSNSANQGML
-2444 NVTKPEENK
+2444 KVTNTDKHQAK
-2453 VKTKSAQQGKVNK
+2453 VTSAQQGKVNK

>member
-26 VTFISINPTTASAA
+26 VTFISTNPTTASAA

-48 QPAQPADANAQP
+48 QPAQPADANTQP

-67 ANPAAQPAAPANQG
+67 ANPTAQPAAPANQG

-90 GGQANPAGGTAQ
+90 GGQANPAGG
-102 PAGGAAQPAAGTAQ
+102 AAQPNTQ

-150 ATPANQTQPANAPA
+150 ATPNNNATPANQTQPANAPA
-164 AAQPAA
+164 AAQP
-170 PVAANAQTQDPNASN
+170 AANAQTQDPNASN

-391 KATNNKEYT
+391 KATNNKEFT

-408 GNFGASLKSD
+408 GNFGASLKAD

-573 QQADTI
+573 QQADNI

-593 SQTDIDGLVTKL
+593 SQAAIDGLVTKL

-724 IGKIETKAIKDIG
+724 IGKIETKAIKDID

-757 QTTPATTAK
+757 QTAPATTAK

-805 KVSGVKAIETTMTAQ
+805 KVSGVKAIEATTTAQ

-848 EVKQAATARKA
+848 DVKQAATARKA

-967 DTANSNSEVAT
+967 DAANTNSDVTT
-978 AKDNG
+978 AKDNS

-1041 ADIDNAAANADID
+1041 TDIDNAAANT
-1054 NAAANADVDNAKTTN
+1054 DVDNAKTTN

-1081 VKPAA
+1081 VKPTA

-1097 ETAIN
+1097 ETAID
-1102 ANNGSTTEEKEAAKQ
+1102 AYNGATTEEKAAAKQ

-1122 KTTADTA
+1122 KTTADAA

-1159 KDDAKQAIA
+1159 KDDAKQAIT

-1175 TAIAQTQ
+1175 AAIAQTQ

-1228 QVTPTVNKKV
+1228 QVTPTVNKKA
-1238 TARNEITAILNNK
+1238 TARNEITTILNNK
-1251 LQEIQ
+1251 LQAIQ

-1276 NGKANQAISAAI
+1276 NGKANQAISAAT

-1300 EAAINAVTPKVVK
+1300 EVAINAVTPKVVK
-1313 KQAAKDEIDQLQA
+1313 KQAAKDEIDQLQVA
-1326 TQTNVINNDQNAT
+1326 QTSVINNDQNAT
-1339 TEEKEA
+1339 NEEKEA

-1385 PATAVKLNAKN
+1385 PATAVKSNAKN
-1396 DVDQAVTTQN
+1396 EVDQAVTTQN

-1426 VLKAKEKAYL
+1426 VLKAKEKAYQ

-1451 DQAVTDIQGITADTT
+1451 DQAVADVQGITADTT

-1522 DVNTAKENAIQAID
+1522 DVNTAKDNAIQAID

-1655 QEVDAALNQAKTNVD
+1655 QEVDATLNQAKTNVD

-1700 DALAKIADAYNA
+1700 DALAKIEAAYNS

-1777 SATTDLYAYADQKK
+1777 TATTDLYAYADQKK

-1850 TVKPKANQAIEVK
+1850 TVKPKANQAIEAK

-1871 DQSDQL
+1871 DHSDQL

-1883 EALAMIKQITDQAKQ
+1883 EALAMIKQITDQAKK
-1898 GITDATTTA
+1898 GINDATTTA

-2018 NKQIEIIKNADADA
+2018 NKQIEIIKNADA

-2047 RFADKLDKTQTNAEV
+2047 RFADNLDKTQTNAEV

-2081 PDANDTNNGI
+2081 PDANDTNNGT

-2126 PTTPNNSDA
+2126 PTTPTSTNNPS
-2135 ATGETTAT
+2135 
-2143 SATDDANDKPQAN
+2143 TDDANNKPTAN

-2161 DASTNS
+2161 DASTDNS
-2167 PTMDNDVTSK
+2167 ATGNGTIDK

-2187 TDKPVTETDNA
+2187 TDKPATETDNV
-2198 TPAESTTNNNSTT
+2198 TPAESTTNNNST

-2237 ADSKDNAS
+2237 ADSKDNAF

-2263 TNGKVAQP
+2263 TNGMVVQP

-2306 PNVPSNT
+2306 PKVPSNT

-2320 TTNQTDA
+2320 TTNQTDP
-2327 GQLKSETNVASNEA
+2327 GHLKSETNVASNEV
-2341 DKSPS
+2341 DKSEGNV
-2346 KADTEVSNKPS
+2346 DTDVSNKPS
-2357 TSASSEAKDKMTST
+2357 TSKPSEAKDKATST
-2371 NVSQKDD
+2371 EDSQKADM
-2378 TATADTNDTQTSVGP
+2378 ATADT
-2393 VANNKAKDMQ
+2393 KDNQ
-2403 TNDTQKSVGSVANNK
+2403 AAIGATADVNNK

-2432 SNGSNSANQDML
+2432 SNGSNSTNQDML
-2444 NVTKPEENK
+2444 NVTKTEENK
-2453 VKTKSAQQGKVNK
+2453 ANVKSAQQGKVNK

>member
-26 VTFISINPTTASAA
+26 VTFISTNPTTASAT

-48 QPAQPADANAQP
+48 QPAQPADANTQP
-60 NANAGAQ
+60 NTNAGAQ
-67 ANPAAQPAAPANQG
+67 ANPTAQPAAPANQG
-81 QPAAQPANQ
+81 QPVAQPN
-90 GGQANPAGGTAQ
+90 T
-102 PAGGAAQPAAGTAQ
+102 Q

-125 PNNAAQAQPG
+125 PNNVAQAQPG

-150 ATPANQTQPANAPA
+150 ATPNNNATPANQTQPANAP

-198 DPAIS
+198 NPAIS

-251 QARGNVAAL
+251 QAKGNVVAL

-408 GNFGASLKSD
+408 GNFGASLKAD
-418 QFKYEVTLPQG
+418 QSKYEVTLSQG

-475 RGTHTKEVLFPDKSL
+475 CGTHTKEVLFPDKSL
-490 KLSYKVNVANID
+490 KLPYKVNVANID

-537 SVAVEMNKDA
+537 SVAVEMNKDT

-573 QQADTI
+573 QQTDTI
-579 LNEDANH
+579 LNKDANH

-593 SQTDIDGLVTKL
+593 SQADIDGLVTKL

-639 EVAALVTKINNDK
+639 EVATLVTKINNDK

-663 TSQGVTTEKDNGIA
+663 TAQGVTTEKDNGIA
-677 VLEQDVITP
+677 VLEQDAITP

-724 IGKIETKAIKDIG
+724 IGKIETKAIKDIDV
-737 AATTNAQVEAIKTK
+737 ATTNAQVEAIKTK

-757 QTTPATTAK
+757 QTAPATTAK
-766 AAALEEFDEVV
+766 VAALEEFDEVV

-805 KVSGVKAIETTMTAQ
+805 KVSGVKAIEATTTAQ

-848 EVKQAATARKA
+848 DVKQAATARKA

-884 QGLHDIQVVKSKQE
+884 QGLRDIQVVKSKQE

-915 QAKVKPAA
+915 QAKVNPAA

-1041 ADIDNAAANADID
+1041 ADIDNAV
-1054 NAAANADVDNAKTTN
+1054 ANADVDNAKTTN

-1081 VKPAA
+1081 VKPTA

-1097 ETAIN
+1097 ETAID
-1102 ANNGSTTEEKEAAKQ
+1102 ANNGATTEEKTAAKQ

-1129 IDGAHSNAEV
+1129 IDGVHSNAEV

-1159 KDDAKQAIA
+1159 KDNAKQAIA

-1182 DITAEEIAAANAD
+1182 DITAEEIAAANAN

-1201 QANSNIEAANSQNDV
+1201 QANSNIKAANSQNDV

-1228 QVTPTVNKKV
+1228 QVTPTVNKKA
-1238 TARNEITAILNNK
+1238 TARNEITTILNNK

-1276 NGKANQAISAAI
+1276 NGKANQAISAAT

-1313 KQAAKDEIDQLQA
+1313 KQAAKDEIDQLQVA
-1326 TQTNVINNDQNAT
+1326 QTSVINNDQNAT
-1339 TEEKEA
+1339 NEEKEV

-1365 DDNGVDQAK
+1365 DDNGVDTAK
-1374 DAGKNSIQSTQ
+1374 DADKNSIQSTQ
-1385 PATAVKLNAKN
+1385 PATAVKSNAKN
-1396 DVDQAVTTQN
+1396 EVDQAVTTQN

-1426 VLKAKEKAYL
+1426 VLKAKEKAYQ

-1451 DQAVTDIQGITADTT
+1451 DQAVADVQGITADTT

-1472 DELATKANEQ
+1472 DELATKVKEQ
-1482 KALIAQTADATTEEK
+1482 KALIAQTADATT
-1497 EQANQQVDAQ
+1497 
-1507 LTQGNQNIENAQSID
+1507 
-1522 DVNTAKENAIQAID
+1522 
-1536 PIQASTDVKTNAR
+1536 
-1549 AELLTEMQNKITEIL
+1549 
-1564 SDNTTTN
+1564 

-1645 ASQQEINDAK
+1645 ASQQEINDGK

-1700 DALAKIADAYNA
+1700 DALAKIEATYNA

-1777 SATTDLYAYADQKK
+1777 TATTDLYAYADQKK

-1825 GVDNGDVDDA
+1825 GVDNGDIDDA
-1835 LTQGKAA
+1835 LTQGKVA

-1850 TVKPKANQAIEVK
+1850 TVKPKANQAIEAK

-1871 DQSDQL
+1871 DHSDQL

-1883 EALAMIKQITDQAKQ
+1883 EALAMIKQITDQAKK

-1942 QIEAGV
+1942 QIEASV

-2018 NKQIEIIKNADADA
+2018 NKQIEIIKNADVDA

-2047 RFADKLDKTQTNAEV
+2047 RFTDNLDKTQTNAEV

-2081 PDANDTNNGI
+2081 PDANDTNNGT

-2143 SATDDANDKPQAN
+2143 SATDDANDKPQAS

-2167 PTMDNDVTSK
+2167 STMDNDVTSK

-2187 TDKPVTETDNA
+2187 TDKPATETDNA
-2198 TPAESTTNNNSTT
+2198 TP
-2211 TATNE
+2211 
-2216 NAPTGSTA
+2216 
-2224 TAPTTASTEAASS
+2224 
-2237 ADSKDNAS
+2237 
-2245 VNDSKQN
+2245 Q
-2252 AEVNNSAESQS
+2252 Q
-2263 TNGKVAQP
+2263 
-2271 KSENK
+2271 K
-2276 AKAEKDGRDST
+2276 ARQIT
-2287 NQSMV
+2287 MV
-2292 ESTTETLPSADITE
+2292 QLQQ
-2306 PNVPSNT
+2306 
-2313 SKDKEES
+2313 
-2320 TTNQTDA
+2320 QTR
-2327 GQLKSETNVASNEA
+2327 
-2341 DKSPS
+2341 
-2346 KADTEVSNKPS
+2346 
-2357 TSASSEAKDKMTST
+2357 MH
-2371 NVSQKDD
+2371 
-2378 TATADTNDTQTSVGP
+2378 
-2393 VANNKAKDMQ
+2393 
-2403 TNDTQKSVGSVANNK
+2403 
-2418 ATQNDGANASPATV
+2418 
-2432 SNGSNSANQDML
+2432 
-2444 NVTKPEENK
+2444 
-2453 VKTKSAQQGKVNK
+2453 QQ
-2466 PKQQAKTLPDTGM
+2466 
-2479 SHNDDLPYAEL
+2479 
-2490 ALGAGMAFLI
+2490 
-2500 RRFTKKDQQTE
+2500 DQQQRLQQLRAQKQHHLLIAKIMHL
-2511 E
+2511 

>member
-1 MNLFR
+1 M
-6 QQKFSIRKFN
+6 
-16 VGIFSALIAT
+16 
-26 VTFISINPTTASAA
+26 
-40 EQNQPAQN
+40 
-48 QPAQPADANAQP
+48 
-60 NANAGAQ
+60 
-67 ANPAAQPAAPANQG
+67 
-81 QPAAQPANQ
+81 
-90 GGQANPAGGTAQ
+90 
-102 PAGGAAQPAAGTAQ
+102 
-116 PAGQGNQAD
+116 
-125 PNNAAQAQPG
+125 
-135 NQAAPANQAGQGNNQ
+135 
-150 ATPANQTQPANAPA
+150 
-164 AAQPAA
+164 
-170 PVAANAQTQDPNASN
+170 
-185 TGEGSIN
+185 
-192 TTLTFD
+192 
-198 DPAIS
+198 
-203 TDENRQDPT
+203 
-212 VTVTDKVNGYSLIN
+212 
-226 NGKIGFVNSELRR
+226 
-239 SDMFDKNNPQNY
+239 
-251 QARGNVAAL
+251 
-260 GRVNANDSTDHG
+260 
-272 NFNGISKTVNVKPD
+272 
-286 SELIINFTTMQTNS
+286 
-300 KQGATNLVIKDAKKN
+300 
-315 TELATVNVAK
+315 
-325 TGTAHLFKVP
+325 
-335 TDADRLD
+335 
-342 LQFIPDNTAVAD
+342 
-354 ASRIT
+354 
-359 TNKDGYKYY
+359 
-368 SFIDNVGL
+368 
-376 FSGSHLYVK
+376 
-385 NRDLAP
+385 
-391 KATNNKEYT
+391 
-400 INTEIGNN
+400 
-408 GNFGASLKSD
+408 
-418 QFKYEVTLPQG
+418 
-429 VTYVNDSLTTT
+429 
-440 FPNGNE
+440 
-446 DSTVLKNMTVNYDQN
+446 
-461 ANKVTFT
+461 
-468 SQGVTTA
+468 
-475 RGTHTKEVLFPDKSL
+475 
-490 KLSYKVNVANID
+490 
-502 TPKNIDFNEKLTYRT
+502 
-517 ASDVVINNAQPE
+517 
-529 VTLTADPF
+529 
-537 SVAVEMNKDA
+537 
-547 LQQQVNS
+547 
-554 QVDNSHYTTASIAE
+554 
-568 YNKLK
+568 
-573 QQADTI
+573 
-579 LNEDANH
+579 
-586 VETANRA
+586 
-593 SQTDIDGLVTKL
+593 
-605 QAALIDNQA
+605 
-614 AIAEL
+614 
-619 DAKAQEKV
+619 
-627 TAAQQSKKVTQD
+627 
-639 EVAALVTKINNDK
+639 
-652 NNAIAEINKQT
+652 
-663 TSQGVTTEKDNGIA
+663 
-677 VLEQDVITP
+677 ITP

-724 IGKIETKAIKDIG
+724 IGKIETKAIKDID

-757 QTTPATTAK
+757 QTAPATTAK

-805 KVSGVKAIETTMTAQ
+805 KVSGVKAIEATTTAQ
-820 DLERVKNEE
+820 DLDRVKNEE
-829 ISKIENIT
+829 IFKIENIT

-859 QNATVSNATNEE
+859 QNATVSNATDEE
-871 VAEADAAVEAAQK
+871 VAEADAAVDAAQTE
-884 QGLHDIQVVKSKQE
+884 GLHDIQVVKSKQE

-903 SKVLDKI
+903 AKVLDKI

-915 QAKVKPAA
+915 QARVKPAA
-923 DTEVENA
+923 DREVDNA

-937 IQNSNASTTEEKQAA
+937 IQNSNTSTTEEKEAA
-952 YTELDTKKQEARTNL
+952 YTQLDAKKQEARTNL
-967 DTANSNSEVAT
+967 DAANTNSAVTT

-1036 VVTAN
+1036 VVNAN
-1041 ADIDNAAANADID
+1041 ADIDNAAAN
-1054 NAAANADVDNAKTTN
+1054 NDVDNAKTTN

-1081 VKPAA
+1081 VKPQA

-1097 ETAIN
+1097 ETAID
-1102 ANNGSTTEEKEAAKQ
+1102 ANNGATTEEKTAAKQ

-1175 TAIAQTQ
+1175 AAIAQTQ
-1182 DITAEEIAAANAD
+1182 EITAEEIAAANAN

-1201 QANSNIEAANSQNDV
+1201 EANNHIETANSQNEV
-1216 DQAKTTGETSID
+1216 DQAKTTGEASID
-1228 QVTPTVNKKV
+1228 QVTPTVNKKA
-1238 TARNEITAILNNK
+1238 TARNEITTILNNK
-1251 LQEIQ
+1251 LQAIQ

-1266 QAADAEANTE
+1266 QAAETEANTE
-1276 NGKANQAISAAI
+1276 NAKANQAITAAT
-1288 TNAQVD
+1288 TNAEVD
-1294 EAKANA
+1294 EAKTNA
-1300 EAAINAVTPKVVK
+1300 EAAINAVTPKVMK

-1326 TQTNVINNDQNAT
+1326 AQTAVINNDQNAT
-1339 TEEKEA
+1339 NEEKEA

-1365 DDNGVDQAK
+1365 DNNGVDTAK

-1385 PATAVKLNAKN
+1385 PATAVKSNAKN
-1396 DVDQAVTTQN
+1396 EVDQAVTTQN

-1426 VLKAKEKAYL
+1426 VSKAKEKAYQ

-1451 DQAVTDIQGITADTT
+1451 DQAVADIQGITADTT

-1472 DELATKANEQ
+1472 DELATKAKEQ

-1507 LTQGNQNIENAQSID
+1507 LTQGNQNIENAKSID
-1522 DVNTAKENAIQAID
+1522 DVNTAKDNAIQAID

-1549 AELLTEMQNKITEIL
+1549 AELLNEMQNKITEIL
-1564 SDNTTTN
+1564 NDNTTTN

-1581 RATYEEGL
+1581 RAAYEEGL
-1589 NNINTAN
+1589 NNINAAT

-1627 ALDQAA
+1627 ELDQAA
-1633 ADRKTQIEQTPN
+1633 ADKKTQIEQTPN

-1655 QEVDAALNQAKTNVD
+1655 QEVDAALNQAKTNID

-1791 NNISADTN
+1791 NNILADTN

-1825 GVDNGDVDDA
+1825 GVDNSDVDDA
-1835 LTQGKAA
+1835 LTQGKAT
-1842 IDAIQVDA
+1842 IDAVQVDA
-1850 TVKPKANQAIEVK
+1850 TVKPKANQAIDAK
-1863 AEDTKESI
+1863 AQETKESI

-1883 EALAMIKQITDQAKQ
+1883 AALATIKQITDQAKQ

-1998 AQRINPEVKKNALEA
+1998 AQRINPVVKKNALEA

-2018 NKQIEIIKNADADA
+2018 NKQIEIIENADA
-2032 SAKEIART
+2032 SAKEIVRT

-2047 RFADKLDKTQTNAEV
+2047 RFADKLDKTQTNTEV
-2062 AELQNVT
+2062 DELQNVT
-2069 IPAIEAIVPQND
+2069 IPAIEAIVPQKD
-2081 PDANDTNNGI
+2081 PNANDTNSGS

-2108 TGQPNVSETTD
+2108 TGQPNVTESTD
-2119 NGKADAS
+2119 NANADTS
-2126 PTTPNNSDA
+2126 STTTNNHNDA
-2135 ATGETTAT
+2135 ATGGTTAT
-2143 SATDDANDKPQAN
+2143 STDNSATGNGTSDK
-2156 NNSSV
+2156 S
-2161 DASTNS
+2161 
-2167 PTMDNDVTSK
+2167 
-2177 PEVES
+2177 EVES

-2187 TDKPVTETDNA
+2187 TDKSATETDNA
-2198 TPAESTTNNNSTT
+2198 TPAESARNNNST

-2224 TAPTTASTEAASS
+2224 TVPTTNASTGAASS

-2276 AKAEKDGRDST
+2276 AKDEKDGRDST

-2306 PNVPSNT
+2306 PKVPSNT
-2313 SKDKEES
+2313 EKDKKES

-2341 DKSPS
+2341 DKSEGNV
-2346 KADTEVSNKPS
+2346 DTDVSNKPS
-2357 TSASSEAKDKMTST
+2357 TSKPSEAKDKATST
-2371 NVSQKDD
+2371 EDSQKADMATSD
-2378 TATADTNDTQTSVGP
+2378 KKDNQAAIGATADV
-2393 VANNKAKDMQ
+2393 
-2403 TNDTQKSVGSVANNK
+2403 NNK

-2444 NVTKPEENK
+2444 KVTNTDKHQAK
-2453 VKTKSAQQGKVNK
+2453 ATSAQQGKENK
-2466 PKQQAKTLPDTGM
+2466 AKQQAKTLPDTGM
-2479 SHNDDLPYAEL
+2479 SHNDDLPYVEL

-2500 RRFTKKDQQTE
+2500 RRFTKEDQQTE

>member
-26 VTFISINPTTASAA
+26 VTFISTNPTTASAA

-48 QPAQPADANAQP
+48 QPAQPADANTQP

-67 ANPAAQPAAPANQG
+67 ANPTAQPAAPANQG
-81 QPAAQPANQ
+81 QPAVQPANQ
-90 GGQANPAGGTAQ
+90 GGQANPAGG
-102 PAGGAAQPAAGTAQ
+102 AAQPNTQ

-135 NQAAPANQAGQGNNQ
+135 NQATPANQAGQGNNQ
-150 ATPANQTQPANAPA
+150 ATPNNNATPANQTQPANAPA

-251 QARGNVAAL
+251 QAKGNVAAL

-408 GNFGASLKSD
+408 GNFGASLKAD

-429 VTYVNDSLTTT
+429 VTYVNNSLTTT

-586 VETANRA
+586 VKTANRA
-593 SQTDIDGLVTKL
+593 SQADIDGLVTKL

-619 DAKAQEKV
+619 DTKAQEKV

-663 TSQGVTTEKDNGIA
+663 TAQGVTTEKDNGIA

-724 IGKIETKAIKDIG
+724 IGKIETKAIKDID

-805 KVSGVKAIETTMTAQ
+805 KVSGVKAIEATTTAQ

-871 VAEADAAVEAAQK
+871 VAEADAAVDAAQK

-967 DTANSNSEVAT
+967 DAANTNSDVTT
-978 AKDNG
+978 AKDNS

-1041 ADIDNAAANADID
+1041 ADIDNAAAN
-1054 NAAANADVDNAKTTN
+1054 NDVDNAKTTN

-1097 ETAIN
+1097 ETAIDG
-1102 ANNGSTTEEKEAAKQ
+1102 NNGSTTEEKAAAKQ

-1122 KTTADTA
+1122 KTTADAA
-1129 IDGAHSNAEV
+1129 IDAAHTNAEV
-1139 EAAKNAEIAK
+1139 EAAKKAAIAK

-1159 KDDAKQAIA
+1159 KDNAKEAIA

-1216 DQAKTTGETSID
+1216 DQAKTTGENSID
-1228 QVTPTVNKKV
+1228 QVTPTVNKKA

-1276 NGKANQAISAAI
+1276 NGKANQAI
-1288 TNAQVD
+1288 
-1294 EAKANA
+1294 
-1300 EAAINAVTPKVVK
+1300 
-1313 KQAAKDEIDQLQA
+1313 
-1326 TQTNVINNDQNAT
+1326 
-1339 TEEKEA
+1339 
-1345 AIQQLATAVTDA
+1345 
-1357 KNNITAAT
+1357 TAAT

-1385 PATAVKLNAKN
+1385 PATAVKSNAKN

-1426 VLKAKEKAYL
+1426 VLKAKEKAYQ

-1451 DQAVTDIQGITADTT
+1451 DQAVADIQGITADTT

-1522 DVNTAKENAIQAID
+1522 DVNTAKDNAIQAID

-1564 SDNTTTN
+1564 NNNETTN
-1571 EEKGKDIEPV
+1571 EEKGNDIGPV
-1581 RATYEEGL
+1581 RAAYEEGL
-1589 NNINTAN
+1589 NNINAAT

-1622 PAGKT
+1622 PAGKKE
-1627 ALDQAA
+1627 LDQAA
-1633 ADRKTQIEQTPN
+1633 ADKKTQIEQTPN

-1655 QEVDAALNQAKTNVD
+1655 QEVDTELNQAKTNVD

-1700 DALAKIADAYNA
+1700 DALAKIEDAYNA

-1948 NVDADATT
+1948 NVNADATT

-2108 TGQPNVSETTD
+2108 TGQPNVSETTA

-2263 TNGKVAQP
+2263 TNDKVAQP

-2276 AKAEKDGRDST
+2276 AKAEKDGSDST

-2357 TSASSEAKDKMTST
+2357 TSASSEAKEKMTST

-2378 TATADTNDTQTSVGP
+2378 TATADTNDTQ
-2393 VANNKAKDMQ
+2393 
-2403 TNDTQKSVGSVANNK
+2403 KSVGSAANNK

-2444 NVTKPEENK
+2444 NVTNTDDHQA
-2453 VKTKSAQQGKVNK
+2453 KTKSAQQGKVNK
-2466 PKQQAKTLPDTGM
+2466 AKQQAKTLPDTGM

>member
-26 VTFISINPTTASAA
+26 VTFISTNPTTASAA

-48 QPAQPADANAQP
+48 QPAQPADANTQP

-67 ANPAAQPAAPANQG
+67 ANPAAQPA
-81 QPAAQPANQ
+81 NQ
-90 GGQANPAGGTAQ
+90 GGQANPAGGA
-102 PAGGAAQPAAGTAQ
+102 AQ

-150 ATPANQTQPANAPA
+150 ATPNNNATPANQTQPANAPA

-251 QARGNVAAL
+251 QAKGNVAAL

-272 NFNGISKTVNVKPD
+272 NFNGITKTVNVKPD

-408 GNFGASLKSD
+408 GNFGASLKAD

-446 DSTVLKNMTVNYDQN
+446 DSTVLKNMTVNYDQT

-593 SQTDIDGLVTKL
+593 SQADIDGLVTKL

-619 DAKAQEKV
+619 DTKAQEKV

-652 NNAIAEINKQT
+652 NNAIAEINKQI

-724 IGKIETKAIKDIG
+724 IGKIETKAIKDID

-805 KVSGVKAIETTMTAQ
+805 KVSGVKAIEATTTAQ

-829 ISKIENIT
+829 IFKIENIT
-837 DSTQTKMDAYN
+837 DSTQTKMDAYK
-848 EVKQAATARKA
+848 EVRQAATARKA
-859 QNATVSNATNEE
+859 QNATVSNATDEE
-871 VAEADAAVEAAQK
+871 VAEANAAVDAAQTE
-884 QGLHDIQVVKSKQE
+884 GLHDIQVVKSQQE

-903 SKVLDKI
+903 AKVLDKI

-937 IQNSNASTTEEKQAA
+937 IQNSNASTTEEKEAA
-952 YTELDTKKQEARTNL
+952 YTELDAKKQEARTNL
-967 DTANSNSEVAT
+967 DAANTNSDVTT

-1041 ADIDNAAANADID
+1041 ADIDNATANT
-1054 NAAANADVDNAKTTN
+1054 DVDNAKTTN

-1097 ETAIN
+1097 ETAID

-1122 KTTADTA
+1122 KTAADAA
-1129 IDGAHSNAEV
+1129 IDAAHSNVEV

-1159 KDDAKQAIA
+1159 KDNAKQAIA

-1228 QVTPTVNKKV
+1228 QVTPTVNKKA

-1276 NGKANQAISAAI
+1276 NGKANQAISAAT

-1339 TEEKEA
+1339 NEEKEA
-1345 AIQQLATAVTDA
+1345 AIQQLATAV
-1357 KNNITAAT
+1357 K
-1365 DDNGVDQAK
+1365 
-1374 DAGKNSIQSTQ
+1374 S
-1385 PATAVKLNAKN
+1385 NAKN
-1396 DVDQAVTTQN
+1396 EVDQAVTTQN

-1426 VLKAKEKAYL
+1426 VLKAKEKAYQ

-1451 DQAVTDIQGITADTT
+1451 DQAVADIQGITADTT

-1522 DVNTAKENAIQAID
+1522 DVNTAKDNAIQAID

-1564 SDNTTTN
+1564 NNNETTN
-1571 EEKGKDIEPV
+1571 EEKGNDIGPV
-1581 RATYEEGL
+1581 RAAYEEGL
-1589 NNINTAN
+1589 NNINAAT

-1622 PAGKT
+1622 PAGKKE
-1627 ALDQAA
+1627 LDQAA
-1633 ADRKTQIEQTPN
+1633 ADKKTQIEQTPN

-1655 QEVDAALNQAKTNVD
+1655 QEVDTELNQAKTNVD

-1700 DALAKIADAYNA
+1700 DALAKIEDAYNA

-1811 VDQNVQTALESINN
+1811 VDQNVQTALENINN

-1842 IDAIQVDA
+1842 IDTIQVDA
-1850 TVKPKANQAIEVK
+1850 TVKPKANQAIEAK

-1871 DQSDQL
+1871 DHSDQL

-1998 AQRINPEVKKNALEA
+1998 AQRINPVVKKNALEA

-2047 RFADKLDKTQTNAEV
+2047 RFADKLDKTQTNTEV

-2081 PDANDTNNGI
+2081 PDANDTNNGT

-2135 ATGETTAT
+2135 ATGETTVT
-2143 SATDDANDKPQAN
+2143 SATDDAKDKPQAN
-2156 NNSSV
+2156 NNSSA

-2378 TATADTNDTQTSVGP
+2378 TATADTNDTQKSVGP

-2403 TNDTQKSVGSVANNK
+2403 TNDTQKSVGSAANNK

-2432 SNGSNSANQDML
+2432 SNGSHSMHQDML

-2453 VKTKSAQQGKVNK
+2453 ANAKSDQQGKVNK

>member
-1 MNLFR
+1 M
-6 QQKFSIRKFN
+6 
-16 VGIFSALIAT
+16 
-26 VTFISINPTTASAA
+26 
-40 EQNQPAQN
+40 
-48 QPAQPADANAQP
+48 
-60 NANAGAQ
+60 
-67 ANPAAQPAAPANQG
+67 
-81 QPAAQPANQ
+81 
-90 GGQANPAGGTAQ
+90 
-102 PAGGAAQPAAGTAQ
+102 
-116 PAGQGNQAD
+116 
-125 PNNAAQAQPG
+125 
-135 NQAAPANQAGQGNNQ
+135 
-150 ATPANQTQPANAPA
+150 
-164 AAQPAA
+164 
-170 PVAANAQTQDPNASN
+170 
-185 TGEGSIN
+185 
-192 TTLTFD
+192 
-198 DPAIS
+198 
-203 TDENRQDPT
+203 
-212 VTVTDKVNGYSLIN
+212 
-226 NGKIGFVNSELRR
+226 
-239 SDMFDKNNPQNY
+239 
-251 QARGNVAAL
+251 
-260 GRVNANDSTDHG
+260 
-272 NFNGISKTVNVKPD
+272 
-286 SELIINFTTMQTNS
+286 
-300 KQGATNLVIKDAKKN
+300 
-315 TELATVNVAK
+315 
-325 TGTAHLFKVP
+325 
-335 TDADRLD
+335 
-342 LQFIPDNTAVAD
+342 
-354 ASRIT
+354 
-359 TNKDGYKYY
+359 
-368 SFIDNVGL
+368 
-376 FSGSHLYVK
+376 
-385 NRDLAP
+385 
-391 KATNNKEYT
+391 KA
-400 INTEIGNN
+400 
-408 GNFGASLKSD
+408 D

-554 QVDNSHYTTASIAE
+554 QVDDSHYTTASIAE

-593 SQTDIDGLVTKL
+593 SQADIDGLVTKL

-614 AIAEL
+614 AISEL

-663 TSQGVTTEKDNGIA
+663 TAQGVTTEKDNGIA

-724 IGKIETKAIKDIG
+724 IGKIETKAIKDID

-757 QTTPATTAK
+757 QTAPATTAK

-805 KVSGVKAIETTMTAQ
+805 KVSGVKAIEATTTAQ
-820 DLERVKNEE
+820 DLDRVKNEE
-829 ISKIENIT
+829 IFKIENIT

-859 QNATVSNATNEE
+859 QNATVSNATDEE
-871 VAEADAAVEAAQK
+871 VAEADAAVDAAQTE
-884 QGLHDIQVVKSKQE
+884 GLHDIQVVKSKQE

-903 SKVLDKI
+903 AKVLDKI

-915 QAKVKPAA
+915 QARVKPAA
-923 DTEVENA
+923 DREVDNA

-937 IQNSNASTTEEKQAA
+937 IQNSNTSTTEEKEAA
-952 YTELDTKKQEARTNL
+952 YTQLDAKKQEARTNL
-967 DTANSNSEVAT
+967 DAANTNSAVTT

-1036 VVTAN
+1036 VVNAN
-1041 ADIDNAAANADID
+1041 ADIDNAAAN
-1054 NAAANADVDNAKTTN
+1054 NDVDNAKTTN

-1081 VKPAA
+1081 VKPQA

-1097 ETAIN
+1097 ETAID
-1102 ANNGSTTEEKEAAKQ
+1102 ANNGATTEEKTAAKQ

-1175 TAIAQTQ
+1175 AAIAQTQ
-1182 DITAEEIAAANAD
+1182 EITAEEIAAANAN

-1201 QANSNIEAANSQNDV
+1201 EANNHIETANSQNEV
-1216 DQAKTTGETSID
+1216 DQAKTTGEASID
-1228 QVTPTVNKKV
+1228 QVTPTVNKKA
-1238 TARNEITAILNNK
+1238 TARNEITTILNNK
-1251 LQEIQ
+1251 LQAIQ

-1266 QAADAEANTE
+1266 QAAETEANTE
-1276 NGKANQAISAAI
+1276 NAKANQAITAAT
-1288 TNAQVD
+1288 TNAEVD
-1294 EAKANA
+1294 EAKTNA
-1300 EAAINAVTPKVVK
+1300 EAAINAVTPKVMK

-1326 TQTNVINNDQNAT
+1326 AQTAVINNDQNAT
-1339 TEEKEA
+1339 NEEKEA

-1365 DDNGVDQAK
+1365 DNNGVDTAK

-1385 PATAVKLNAKN
+1385 PATAVKSNAKN
-1396 DVDQAVTTQN
+1396 EVDQAVTTQN

-1426 VLKAKEKAYL
+1426 VSKAKEKAYQ

-1451 DQAVTDIQGITADTT
+1451 DQAVADIQGITADTT

-1472 DELATKANEQ
+1472 DELATKAKEQ

-1507 LTQGNQNIENAQSID
+1507 LTQGNQNIENAKSID
-1522 DVNTAKENAIQAID
+1522 DVNTAKDNAIQAID

-1549 AELLTEMQNKITEIL
+1549 AELLNEMQNKITEIL
-1564 SDNTTTN
+1564 NDNTTTN

-1581 RATYEEGL
+1581 RAAYEEGL
-1589 NNINTAN
+1589 NNINAAT

-1627 ALDQAA
+1627 ELDQAA
-1633 ADRKTQIEQTPN
+1633 ADKKTQIEQTPN

-1655 QEVDAALNQAKTNVD
+1655 QEVDAALNQAKTNID

-1791 NNISADTN
+1791 NNILADTN

-1825 GVDNGDVDDA
+1825 GVDNSDVDDA
-1835 LTQGKAA
+1835 LTQGKAT
-1842 IDAIQVDA
+1842 IDAVQVDA
-1850 TVKPKANQAIEVK
+1850 TVKPKANQAIDAK
-1863 AEDTKESI
+1863 AQETKESI

-1883 EALAMIKQITDQAKQ
+1883 AALATIKQITDQAKQ

-1998 AQRINPEVKKNALEA
+1998 AQRINPVVKKNALEA

-2018 NKQIEIIKNADADA
+2018 NKQIEIIENADA

-2047 RFADKLDKTQTNAEV
+2047 RFADKLDKTQTNTEV
-2062 AELQNVT
+2062 DELQNVT
-2069 IPAIEAIVPQND
+2069 IPAIEAIVPQKD
-2081 PDANDTNNGI
+2081 PNANDTNSGS

-2108 TGQPNVSETTD
+2108 TGQPNVTESTD
-2119 NGKADAS
+2119 NANADTS
-2126 PTTPNNSDA
+2126 STTTNNHNDA
-2135 ATGETTAT
+2135 ATGGTTAT
-2143 SATDDANDKPQAN
+2143 STDNSATGNGTSDK
-2156 NNSSV
+2156 S
-2161 DASTNS
+2161 
-2167 PTMDNDVTSK
+2167 
-2177 PEVES
+2177 EVES

-2187 TDKPVTETDNA
+2187 TDKSATETDNA
-2198 TPAESTTNNNSTT
+2198 TPAESARNNNST

-2224 TAPTTASTEAASS
+2224 TVPTTNASTGAASS

-2245 VNDSKQN
+2245 INDSKQN

-2276 AKAEKDGRDST
+2276 AKDEKDGRDST

-2306 PNVPSNT
+2306 PKVPSNT
-2313 SKDKEES
+2313 EKDKKES

-2341 DKSPS
+2341 DKSEGNV
-2346 KADTEVSNKPS
+2346 DTDVSNKPS
-2357 TSASSEAKDKMTST
+2357 TSKPSEAKDKATST
-2371 NVSQKDD
+2371 EDSQKADMATSD
-2378 TATADTNDTQTSVGP
+2378 KKDNQAAIGATADV
-2393 VANNKAKDMQ
+2393 
-2403 TNDTQKSVGSVANNK
+2403 NNK

-2444 NVTKPEENK
+2444 KVTNTDKHQAK
-2453 VKTKSAQQGKVNK
+2453 ATSAQQGKENK
-2466 PKQQAKTLPDTGM
+2466 AKQQAKTLPDTGM
-2479 SHNDDLPYAEL
+2479 SHNDDLPYVEL

>member
-26 VTFISINPTTASAA
+26 VTFISTNPTTASAA

-48 QPAQPADANAQP
+48 QPAQPADANTQP

-67 ANPAAQPAAPANQG
+67 ANPTAQPAAPANQG
-81 QPAAQPANQ
+81 QPAVQPANQ
-90 GGQANPAGGTAQ
+90 GGQANPAGG
-102 PAGGAAQPAAGTAQ
+102 AAQPNTQ

-135 NQAAPANQAGQGNNQ
+135 NQATPANQAGQGNNQ
-150 ATPANQTQPANAPA
+150 ATPNNNATPANQTQPANAPA

-251 QARGNVAAL
+251 QAKGNVAAL

-408 GNFGASLKSD
+408 GNFGASLKAD

-429 VTYVNDSLTTT
+429 VTYVNNSLTTT

-586 VETANRA
+586 VKTANRA
-593 SQTDIDGLVTKL
+593 SQADIDGLVTKL

-619 DAKAQEKV
+619 DTKAQEKV

-663 TSQGVTTEKDNGIA
+663 TAQGVTTEKDNGIA

-724 IGKIETKAIKDIG
+724 IGKIETKAIKDID

-805 KVSGVKAIETTMTAQ
+805 KVSGVKAIEATTTAQ

-871 VAEADAAVEAAQK
+871 VAEADAAVDAAQK

-967 DTANSNSEVAT
+967 DAANTNSDVTT
-978 AKDNG
+978 AKDNS

-1011 KTAIEAMNDS
+1011 KTAIDG
-1021 TTEEQQAAKD
+1021 
-1031 KVDQA
+1031 
-1036 VVTAN
+1036 
-1041 ADIDNAAANADID
+1041 
-1054 NAAANADVDNAKTTN
+1054 
-1069 EATIAAITPDAN
+1069 
-1081 VKPAA
+1081 
-1086 KQAIADKVQAQ
+1086 
-1097 ETAIN
+1097 
-1102 ANNGSTTEEKEAAKQ
+1102 NNGSTTEEKAAAKQ

-1122 KTTADTA
+1122 KTTADAA
-1129 IDGAHSNAEV
+1129 IDAAHTNAEV
-1139 EAAKNAEIAK
+1139 EAAKKAAIAK

-1159 KDDAKQAIA
+1159 KDNAKEAIA

-1216 DQAKTTGETSID
+1216 DQAKTTGENSID
-1228 QVTPTVNKKV
+1228 QVTPTVNKKA

-1276 NGKANQAISAAI
+1276 NGKANQAISAAT

-1385 PATAVKLNAKN
+1385 PATAVKSNAKN

-1426 VLKAKEKAYL
+1426 VLKAKEKAYQ

-1451 DQAVTDIQGITADTT
+1451 DQAVADIQGITADTT

-1522 DVNTAKENAIQAID
+1522 DVNTAKDNAIQAID

-1564 SDNTTTN
+1564 NNNETTN
-1571 EEKGKDIEPV
+1571 EEKGNDIGPV
-1581 RATYEEGL
+1581 RAAYEEGL
-1589 NNINTAN
+1589 NNINAAT

-1622 PAGKT
+1622 PAGKKE
-1627 ALDQAA
+1627 LDQAA
-1633 ADRKTQIEQTPN
+1633 ADKKTQIEQTPN

-1655 QEVDAALNQAKTNVD
+1655 QEVDTELNQAKTNVD

-1700 DALAKIADAYNA
+1700 DALAKIEDAYNA

-1948 NVDADATT
+1948 NVNADATT

-2108 TGQPNVSETTD
+2108 TGQPNVSETTA

-2263 TNGKVAQP
+2263 TNDKVAQP

-2276 AKAEKDGRDST
+2276 AKAEKDGSDST

-2357 TSASSEAKDKMTST
+2357 TSASSEAKEKMTST

-2378 TATADTNDTQTSVGP
+2378 TATADTNDTQ
-2393 VANNKAKDMQ
+2393 
-2403 TNDTQKSVGSVANNK
+2403 KSVGSAANNK

-2444 NVTKPEENK
+2444 NVTNTDDHQA
-2453 VKTKSAQQGKVNK
+2453 KTKSAQQGKVNK
-2466 PKQQAKTLPDTGM
+2466 AKQQAKTLPDTGM

>member
-48 QPAQPADANAQP
+48 QPAQPADPNAQP

-67 ANPAAQPAAPANQG
+67 ANPTAQPAAPANQG
-81 QPAAQPANQ
+81 GQADPAANQ
-90 GGQANPAGGTAQ
+90 GGQANPAGGAV
-102 PAGGAAQPAAGTAQ
+102 QPAAGTTQ

-150 ATPANQTQPANAPA
+150 ATPNNNATPANQTQPANAPA
-164 AAQPAA
+164 GAQPAA
-170 PVAANAQTQDPNASN
+170 AVAANGQTQDPNASN

-408 GNFGASLKSD
+408 GNFGASLKAD

-446 DSTVLKNMTVNYDQN
+446 DSTVLKNMTVNYDQT

-490 KLSYKVNVANID
+490 KLSYKVNIANID

-593 SQTDIDGLVTKL
+593 SQADIDGLVTKL

-619 DAKAQEKV
+619 DAKAQEKI

-663 TSQGVTTEKDNGIA
+663 TAQGVTTEKDNGIA

-710 NASLQDEKDVANDK
+710 TASLQDEKDVANDK
-724 IGKIETKAIKDIG
+724 IGKIETKAIKDID

-757 QTTPATTAK
+757 QTAPATTAK
-766 AAALEEFDEVV
+766 AEALEEFDEVV

-805 KVSGVKAIETTMTAQ
+805 KVSGVKAIEATTTAQ

-829 ISKIENIT
+829 IFKIENIT
-837 DSTQTKMDAYN
+837 DSTQTKMDAYK

-859 QNATVSNATNEE
+859 QNATVSNATDEE
-871 VAEADAAVEAAQK
+871 VAEANAAVDAAQTE
-884 QGLHDIQVVKSKQE
+884 GLHDIQVVKSQQE

-903 SKVLDKI
+903 AKVLDKI

-915 QAKVKPAA
+915 QSRVKPAA
-923 DTEVENA
+923 DTEVDNA

-937 IQNSNASTTEEKQAA
+937 IQNSNASTTEEKEAA
-952 YTELDTKKQEARTNL
+952 YTELDAKKQEARTNL
-967 DTANSNSEVAT
+967 DAANTNSAVTT

-1021 TTEEQQAAKD
+1021 TSEEQQAAKD

-1041 ADIDNAAANADID
+1041 ADIDNAAANS
-1054 NAAANADVDNAKTTN
+1054 DVDNAKTTN

-1081 VKPAA
+1081 VKPQA

-1097 ETAIN
+1097 ETAID
-1102 ANNGSTTEEKEAAKQ
+1102 ANNGAITEEKAAAKQ

-1159 KDDAKQAIA
+1159 KDNAKQAIA

-1195 VDNAVT
+1195 VDNAVI

-1228 QVTPTVNKKV
+1228 QVTPTVNKKA
-1238 TARNEITAILNNK
+1238 TARNEITTTLNNK

-1266 QAADAEANTE
+1266 QDAETEANTE
-1276 NGKANQAISAAI
+1276 NAKANQAITAAT
-1288 TNAQVD
+1288 TNAEVD
-1294 EAKANA
+1294 EAKTNA
-1300 EAAINAVTPKVVK
+1300 EAAINAVTPKVMK

-1326 TQTNVINNDQNAT
+1326 AQTAVINNDQNAT
-1339 TEEKEA
+1339 NEEKEA

-1365 DDNGVDQAK
+1365 DNNGVDTAK

-1385 PATAVKLNAKN
+1385 PATAVKSNAKN

-1426 VLKAKEKAYL
+1426 VSKAKEKAYQ
-1436 DILNAQTTNDVTQIK
+1436 DILNAQTTNDVTQLK
-1451 DQAVTDIQGITADTT
+1451 DQAVADIQGITADTT

-1472 DELATKANEQ
+1472 GELTAKANEQ

-1522 DVNTAKENAIQAID
+1522 DVNTAKDNAVQAID

-1549 AELLTEMQNKITEIL
+1549 AELLNEMQNKITEIL
-1564 SDNTTTN
+1564 NDNTTTN
-1571 EEKGKDIEPV
+1571 EEKGKDIGPV
-1581 RATYEEGL
+1581 RAAYEEGL
-1589 NNINTAN
+1589 NNINVAN
-1596 TTGDV
+1596 STGDV
-1601 TTAKDTAVQKVQQL
+1601 TTAKDAAVQKVQQL

-1627 ALDQAA
+1627 ELDQAA
-1633 ADRKTQIEQTPN
+1633 ADKKTQIEQTPN

-1655 QEVDAALNQAKTNVD
+1655 QEVDTELNQAKTNID
-1670 QSSTNEYVDNA
+1670 QSSTDDYVDAA
-1681 VKEGKAKINAV
+1681 VRDGKAKINAV

-1825 GVDNGDVDDA
+1825 GVDNSDVDDA
-1835 LTQGKAA
+1835 LTQGKAT
-1842 IDAIQVDA
+1842 IDAVQVD
-1850 TVKPKANQAIEVK
+1850 
-1863 AEDTKESI
+1863 
-1871 DQSDQL
+1871 
-1877 TAEEKT
+1877 
-1883 EALAMIKQITDQAKQ
+1883 
-1898 GITDATTTA
+1898 
-1907 EVEKAKAQG
+1907 
-1916 LEAFD
+1916 
-1921 NIQIDST
+1921 
-1928 EKQKAIEELETALD
+1928 
-1942 QIEAGV
+1942 
-1948 NVDADATT
+1948 
-1956 EEKEAFTNALEDIL
+1956 
-1970 SKATEDISDQTTN
+1970 
-1983 AEIATVKNSALEQLK
+1983 ATVKNSALEQLK

-2047 RFADKLDKTQTNAEV
+2047 RFADDLDKTQTNAEV

-2081 PDANDTNNGI
+2081 PDANHSSS
-2091 DNNDATANS
+2091 DNNDATANTNV
-2100 NANATPEN
+2100 NAEPDNA
-2108 TGQPNVSETTD
+2108 GQPNVTESTD
-2119 NGKADAS
+2119 NANADTS
-2126 PTTPNNSDA
+2126 STTTNNHNDA

-2143 SATDDANDKPQAN
+2143 STNNSSTDDANDKPTAN

-2161 DASTNS
+2161 DASIDNS
-2167 PTMDNDVTSK
+2167 ATG
-2177 PEVES
+2177 
-2182 TNNGT
+2182 NGT
-2187 TDKPVTETDNA
+2187 TDKPA
-2198 TPAESTTNNNSTT
+2198 TTESTEKT
-2211 TATNE
+2211 
-2216 NAPTGSTA
+2216 
-2224 TAPTTASTEAASS
+2224 SS

-2245 VNDSKQN
+2245 VNDSNQN
-2252 AEVNNSAESQS
+2252 AEVNNSAESQP

-2276 AKAEKDGRDST
+2276 AKVEKDGRDST

-2320 TTNQTDA
+2320 TSNQTDA

-2371 NVSQKDD
+2371 EDSQKADM
-2378 TATADTNDTQTSVGP
+2378 ATADT
-2393 VANNKAKDMQ
+2393 KDNQ
-2403 TNDTQKSVGSVANNK
+2403 ASIGSSADANNK

-2453 VKTKSAQQGKVNK
+2453 ANAKSDQQGKVNK

>member
-26 VTFISINPTTASAA
+26 VTFISTNPTTASAA

-48 QPAQPADANAQP
+48 QPAQPADANTQP

-67 ANPAAQPAAPANQG
+67 ANPTAQPAAPANQG

-90 GGQANPAGGTAQ
+90 GGQANPAGG
-102 PAGGAAQPAAGTAQ
+102 AAQPNTQ

-150 ATPANQTQPANAPA
+150 ATPNNNATPANQTQPANAPA
-164 AAQPAA
+164 AAQP
-170 PVAANAQTQDPNASN
+170 AANAQTQDPNASN

-391 KATNNKEYT
+391 KATNNKEFT

-408 GNFGASLKSD
+408 GNFGASLKAD

-573 QQADTI
+573 QQADNI

-593 SQTDIDGLVTKL
+593 SQAAIDGLVTKL

-677 VLEQDVITP
+677 VLEQDVITS

-724 IGKIETKAIKDIG
+724 IGKIETKAIKDID

-757 QTTPATTAK
+757 QTAPATTAK

-805 KVSGVKAIETTMTAQ
+805 KVSGVKAIEATTTAQ

-848 EVKQAATARKA
+848 DVKQAATARKA

-967 DTANSNSEVAT
+967 DAANTNSDVTT
-978 AKDNG
+978 AKDNS

-1041 ADIDNAAANADID
+1041 TDIDNAAANT
-1054 NAAANADVDNAKTTN
+1054 DVDNAKTTN

-1081 VKPAA
+1081 VKPTA

-1097 ETAIN
+1097 ETAID
-1102 ANNGSTTEEKEAAKQ
+1102 AYNGATTEEKAAAKQ

-1122 KTTADTA
+1122 KTTADAA

-1159 KDDAKQAIA
+1159 KDDAKQAIT

-1175 TAIAQTQ
+1175 AAIAQTQ

-1228 QVTPTVNKKV
+1228 QVTPTVNKKA
-1238 TARNEITAILNNK
+1238 TARNEITTILNNK
-1251 LQEIQ
+1251 LQAIQ

-1276 NGKANQAISAAI
+1276 NGKANQAISAAT

-1300 EAAINAVTPKVVK
+1300 EVAINAVTPKVVK
-1313 KQAAKDEIDQLQA
+1313 KQAAKDEIDQLQVA
-1326 TQTNVINNDQNAT
+1326 QTSVINNDQNAT
-1339 TEEKEA
+1339 NEEKEA

-1385 PATAVKLNAKN
+1385 PATAVKSNAKN
-1396 DVDQAVTTQN
+1396 EVDQAVTTQN

-1426 VLKAKEKAYL
+1426 VLKAKEKAYQ

-1451 DQAVTDIQGITADTT
+1451 DQAVADVQGITADTT

-1522 DVNTAKENAIQAID
+1522 DVNTAKDN

-1655 QEVDAALNQAKTNVD
+1655 QEVDATLNQAKTNVD

-1700 DALAKIADAYNA
+1700 DALAKIEAAYNS

-1777 SATTDLYAYADQKK
+1777 TATTDLYAYADQKK

-1850 TVKPKANQAIEVK
+1850 TVKPKANQAIEAK

-1871 DQSDQL
+1871 DHSDQL

-1883 EALAMIKQITDQAKQ
+1883 EALAMIKQITDQAKK
-1898 GITDATTTA
+1898 GINDATTTA

-2018 NKQIEIIKNADADA
+2018 NKQIEIIKNADA

-2047 RFADKLDKTQTNAEV
+2047 RFADNLDKTQTNAEV

-2081 PDANDTNNGI
+2081 PDANDTNNGT

-2143 SATDDANDKPQAN
+2143 STNNPSTDDANNKPTAN

-2161 DASTNS
+2161 DASTDNS
-2167 PTMDNDVTSK
+2167 ATGNGTIDK

-2187 TDKPVTETDNA
+2187 TDKPATETDNV
-2198 TPAESTTNNNSTT
+2198 TPAESTTNNNST

-2237 ADSKDNAS
+2237 ADSKDNAF

-2263 TNGKVAQP
+2263 TNGMVVQP

-2306 PNVPSNT
+2306 PKVPSNT

-2327 GQLKSETNVASNEA
+2327 GHLKSETNVASNEV
-2341 DKSPS
+2341 DKSEGNV
-2346 KADTEVSNKPS
+2346 DTDVSNKPS
-2357 TSASSEAKDKMTST
+2357 TSKPSEAKDKATST
-2371 NVSQKDD
+2371 EDSQKADM
-2378 TATADTNDTQTSVGP
+2378 ATADT
-2393 VANNKAKDMQ
+2393 KDNQ
-2403 TNDTQKSVGSVANNK
+2403 AAIGATADVNNK

-2432 SNGSNSANQDML
+2432 SNGSNSTNQDML
-2444 NVTKPEENK
+2444 NVTKTEENK
-2453 VKTKSAQQGKVNK
+2453 ANVKSAQQGKVNK

>member
-26 VTFISINPTTASAA
+26 VTFISTNPTTASAA
-40 EQNQPAQN
+40 EQNQPALN
-48 QPAQPADANAQP
+48 QPAQPADANTQP

-90 GGQANPAGGTAQ
+90 GGQANPAGG
-102 PAGGAAQPAAGTAQ
+102 AAQPNTQ

-150 ATPANQTQPANAPA
+150 ATPNNNATPANQTQPANAPA
-164 AAQPAA
+164 AVQPAA
-170 PVAANAQTQDPNASN
+170 PVAANVQTQDPNASN

-251 QARGNVAAL
+251 QAKGNLAAL

-408 GNFGASLKSD
+408 GNFGASLKAD

-490 KLSYKVNVANID
+490 KLSYKVNVTNID

-593 SQTDIDGLVTKL
+593 SQADIDGLVNKL

-663 TSQGVTTEKDNGIA
+663 TAQGVTTEKDNGIA

-724 IGKIETKAIKDIG
+724 IGKIETKAIKDID
-737 AATTNAQVEAIKTK
+737 AATTNAQVEVIKTK

-757 QTTPATTAK
+757 QTAPSTSAK

-805 KVSGVKAIETTMTAQ
+805 KVSGVKAIEATTTAQ

-829 ISKIENIT
+829 IFKIENIT
-837 DSTQTKMDAYN
+837 DSTQTKMGAYK
-848 EVKQAATARKA
+848 EVKQAATARKT
-859 QNATVSNATNEE
+859 QNATVSNATDEE
-871 VAEADAAVEAAQK
+871 VAEADAAVDAAQK
-884 QGLHDIQVVKSKQE
+884 EGLHDIQVVKSQQE
-898 VADTK
+898 VAETK
-903 SKVLDKI
+903 TKVLDKI

-915 QAKVKPAA
+915 QARVKPAA
-923 DTEVENA
+923 DAAVENA

-937 IQNSNASTTEEKQAA
+937 IQNSNASTTEEKEAA
-952 YTELDTKKQEARTNL
+952 YAELDAKKQEARTNI
-967 DTANSNSEVAT
+967 DAAT
-978 AKDNG
+978 AKDNA

-988 QVQAATTKKSD
+988 QVQAATTKKAD

-1011 KTAIEAMNDS
+1011 KTAIEAMNAS

-1041 ADIDNAAANADID
+1041 ADIDNAAANT
-1054 NAAANADVDNAKTTN
+1054 DVDNAKTTN

-1081 VKPAA
+1081 VKPTA

-1097 ETAIN
+1097 ETAID
-1102 ANNGSTTEEKEAAKQ
+1102 ANNGATTEEKTAAKQ

-1122 KTTADTA
+1122 KTTADAA

-1195 VDNAVT
+1195 VDNAAT

-1216 DQAKTTGETSID
+1216 DQAKTNGETSID
-1228 QVTPTVNKKV
+1228 QVTPTVNKKA
-1238 TARNEITAILNNK
+1238 TARNEITTVLNNK

-1266 QAADAEANTE
+1266 QAAETEANTE
-1276 NGKANQAISAAI
+1276 NAKANQVITAAT
-1288 TNAQVD
+1288 TNAEVD
-1294 EAKANA
+1294 EAKTNA
-1300 EAAINAVTPKVVK
+1300 ETAINAVTPKVMK

-1326 TQTNVINNDQNAT
+1326 AQTAVINNDQNAT
-1339 TEEKEA
+1339 NEEKEA

-1385 PATAVKLNAKN
+1385 PATAVKSNAKN
-1396 DVDQAVTTQN
+1396 DVDQAVTAQN

-1426 VLKAKEKAYL
+1426 VSKAKEKAYQ

-1451 DQAVTDIQGITADTT
+1451 DQAVADIQGITADTT

-1472 DELATKANEQ
+1472 DELATKANDQ
-1482 KALIAQTADATTEEK
+1482 KAQIAQAADATTEEK

-1522 DVNTAKENAIQAID
+1522 DVNTAKDNAIQAID
-1536 PIQASTDVKTNAR
+1536 PIQAATDVKTNAR
-1549 AELLTEMQNKITEIL
+1549 AELLNEMQNKITEIL

-1581 RATYEEGL
+1581 RAAYEEGL
-1589 NNINTAN
+1589 NNINAAN

-1601 TTAKDTAVQKVQQL
+1601 STAKDTAVQKVQQL

-1627 ALDQAA
+1627 ELDQVAT
-1633 ADRKTQIEQTPN
+1633 DKKTQIEQTPN

-1700 DALAKIADAYNA
+1700 DALAKIEAAYNS

-1799 ATQDEKQQAIKQ
+1799 ATQDEKQQAINQ
-1811 VDQNVQTALESINN
+1811 VNQNVQTALESINN

-1842 IDAIQVDA
+1842 IDAVQVDA
-1850 TVKPKANQAIEVK
+1850 TVKPKANQAIDAK
-1863 AEDTKESI
+1863 AEDTKDSI
-1871 DQSDQL
+1871 EHSDQL
-1877 TAEEKT
+1877 TSEEKA
-1883 EALAMIKQITDQAKQ
+1883 EALATIKQITDQAKK

-1928 EKQKAIEELETALD
+1928 HKQQAIEELETALD
-1942 QIEAGV
+1942 KIEANV
-1948 NVDADATT
+1948 NANTDATI
-1956 EEKEAFTNALEDIL
+1956 EEKEAFTNTLEDIL

-1983 AEIATVKNSALEQLK
+1983 AEIETVKNNALEKLK
-1998 AQRINPEVKKNALEA
+1998 GQQINPEAKKNALKEIENA
-2013 IREVV
+2013 V
-2018 NKQIEIIKNADADA
+2018 NKQKETINNADANKA
-2032 SAKEIART
+2032 AKETALN
-2040 DLGRYFD
+2040 DLSRSHD
-2047 RFADKLDKTQTNAEV
+2047 RFVEDLVKVQSNAEV

-2081 PDANDTNNGI
+2081 PDANDTNNGT

-2100 NANATPEN
+2100 NATPEN

-2126 PTTPNNSDA
+2126 PTTSNNSDA

-2156 NNSSV
+2156 SNSSV

-2198 TPAESTTNNNSTT
+2198 TPAESTINNNSTT

-2276 AKAEKDGRDST
+2276 AKAEKDDRDST

-2320 TTNQTDA
+2320 TSNQTDA
-2327 GQLKSETNVASNEA
+2327 GQLKSETNVASNET

-2378 TATADTNDTQTSVGP
+2378 TATADTNDTQKSVGP

-2403 TNDTQKSVGSVANNK
+2403 TNDMK
-2418 ATQNDGANASPATV
+2418 ASLVTV

-2444 NVTKPEENK
+2444 NVTKTEENK
-2453 VKTKSAQQGKVNK
+2453 ANAKSAQQGKVNK
-2466 PKQQAKTLPDTGM
+2466 PKQQTKTLPDTGM

>member
-26 VTFISINPTTASAA
+26 VTFISTNPTTASAT

-48 QPAQPADANAQP
+48 QPAQPADANTQP
-60 NANAGAQ
+60 NTNAGAQ
-67 ANPAAQPAAPANQG
+67 ANPTAQPAAPANQG
-81 QPAAQPANQ
+81 QPVAQPN
-90 GGQANPAGGTAQ
+90 T
-102 PAGGAAQPAAGTAQ
+102 Q

-125 PNNAAQAQPG
+125 PNNVAQAQPG

-150 ATPANQTQPANAPA
+150 ATPNNNATPANQTQPANAP

-198 DPAIS
+198 NPAIS

-251 QARGNVAAL
+251 QAKGNVVAL

-408 GNFGASLKSD
+408 GNFGASLKAD
-418 QFKYEVTLPQG
+418 QSKYEVTLSQG

-475 RGTHTKEVLFPDKSL
+475 CGTHTKEVLFPDKSL

-537 SVAVEMNKDA
+537 SVAVEMNKDT

-573 QQADTI
+573 QQTDTI
-579 LNEDANH
+579 LNKDANH

-593 SQTDIDGLVTKL
+593 SQADIDGLVTKL

-639 EVAALVTKINNDK
+639 EVATLVTKINNDK

-663 TSQGVTTEKDNGIA
+663 TAQGVTTEKDNGIA
-677 VLEQDVITP
+677 VLEQDAITP

-724 IGKIETKAIKDIG
+724 IGKIETKAIKDIDV
-737 AATTNAQVEAIKTK
+737 ATTNAQVEAIKTK

-757 QTTPATTAK
+757 QTAPATTAK
-766 AAALEEFDEVV
+766 VAALEEFDEVV

-805 KVSGVKAIETTMTAQ
+805 KVSGVKAIEATTTAQ

-848 EVKQAATARKA
+848 DVKQAATARKA

-884 QGLHDIQVVKSKQE
+884 QGLRDIQVVKSKQE

-915 QAKVKPAA
+915 QAKVNPAA

-1041 ADIDNAAANADID
+1041 ADIDNAV
-1054 NAAANADVDNAKTTN
+1054 ANADVDNAKTTN

-1081 VKPAA
+1081 VKPTA

-1097 ETAIN
+1097 ETAID
-1102 ANNGSTTEEKEAAKQ
+1102 ANNGATTEEKTAAKQ

-1129 IDGAHSNAEV
+1129 IDGVHSNAEV

-1159 KDDAKQAIA
+1159 KDNAKQAIA

-1182 DITAEEIAAANAD
+1182 DITAEEIAAANAN

-1201 QANSNIEAANSQNDV
+1201 QANSNIKAANSQNDV

-1228 QVTPTVNKKV
+1228 QVTPTVNKKA
-1238 TARNEITAILNNK
+1238 TARNEITTILNNK

-1276 NGKANQAISAAI
+1276 NGKANQAISAAT

-1313 KQAAKDEIDQLQA
+1313 KQAAKDEIDQLQVA
-1326 TQTNVINNDQNAT
+1326 QTSVINNDQNAT
-1339 TEEKEA
+1339 NEEKEV

-1365 DDNGVDQAK
+1365 DDNGVDTAK
-1374 DAGKNSIQSTQ
+1374 DADKNSIQSTQ
-1385 PATAVKLNAKN
+1385 PATAVKSNAKN
-1396 DVDQAVTTQN
+1396 EVDQAVTTQN

-1426 VLKAKEKAYL
+1426 VLKAKEKAYQ

-1451 DQAVTDIQGITADTT
+1451 DQAVADVQGITADTT

-1472 DELATKANEQ
+1472 DELATKVKEQ
-1482 KALIAQTADATTEEK
+1482 KALIAQTADATT
-1497 EQANQQVDAQ
+1497 
-1507 LTQGNQNIENAQSID
+1507 
-1522 DVNTAKENAIQAID
+1522 
-1536 PIQASTDVKTNAR
+1536 
-1549 AELLTEMQNKITEIL
+1549 
-1564 SDNTTTN
+1564 

-1645 ASQQEINDAK
+1645 ASQQEINDGK

-1700 DALAKIADAYNA
+1700 DALAKIEATYNA

-1777 SATTDLYAYADQKK
+1777 TATTDLYAYADQKK

-1825 GVDNGDVDDA
+1825 GVDNGDIDDA
-1835 LTQGKAA
+1835 LTQGKVA

-1850 TVKPKANQAIEVK
+1850 TVKPKANQAIEAK

-1871 DQSDQL
+1871 DHSDQL

-1883 EALAMIKQITDQAKQ
+1883 EALAMIKQITDQAKK

-1942 QIEAGV
+1942 QIEASV

-2018 NKQIEIIKNADADA
+2018 NKQIEIIKNADVDA

-2047 RFADKLDKTQTNAEV
+2047 RFTDNLDKTQTNAEV

-2081 PDANDTNNGI
+2081 PDANDTNNGT

-2143 SATDDANDKPQAN
+2143 SATDDANDKPQAS

-2167 PTMDNDVTSK
+2167 STMDNDVTSK

-2187 TDKPVTETDNA
+2187 TDKPATETDNA
-2198 TPAESTTNNNSTT
+2198 TP
-2211 TATNE
+2211 
-2216 NAPTGSTA
+2216 
-2224 TAPTTASTEAASS
+2224 
-2237 ADSKDNAS
+2237 
-2245 VNDSKQN
+2245 Q
-2252 AEVNNSAESQS
+2252 Q
-2263 TNGKVAQP
+2263 
-2271 KSENK
+2271 K
-2276 AKAEKDGRDST
+2276 ARQIT
-2287 NQSMV
+2287 MV
-2292 ESTTETLPSADITE
+2292 QLQQ
-2306 PNVPSNT
+2306 
-2313 SKDKEES
+2313 
-2320 TTNQTDA
+2320 QTR
-2327 GQLKSETNVASNEA
+2327 
-2341 DKSPS
+2341 
-2346 KADTEVSNKPS
+2346 
-2357 TSASSEAKDKMTST
+2357 MH
-2371 NVSQKDD
+2371 
-2378 TATADTNDTQTSVGP
+2378 
-2393 VANNKAKDMQ
+2393 
-2403 TNDTQKSVGSVANNK
+2403 
-2418 ATQNDGANASPATV
+2418 
-2432 SNGSNSANQDML
+2432 
-2444 NVTKPEENK
+2444 
-2453 VKTKSAQQGKVNK
+2453 QQ
-2466 PKQQAKTLPDTGM
+2466 
-2479 SHNDDLPYAEL
+2479 
-2490 ALGAGMAFLI
+2490 
-2500 RRFTKKDQQTE
+2500 DQQQRLQQLRAQKQHHLLIAKIMHL
-2511 E
+2511 

>member
-26 VTFISINPTTASAA
+26 VTFISTNPTTASAA

-48 QPAQPADANAQP
+48 QPAQPADVNTQP

-67 ANPAAQPAAPANQG
+67 ANPTAQPAAPANQG

-90 GGQANPAGGTAQ
+90 GGQANPAGG
-102 PAGGAAQPAAGTAQ
+102 AAQPNTQ

-150 ATPANQTQPANAPA
+150 ATPNNNATPANQTQPANAPA

-185 TGEGSIN
+185 TREGSIN

-391 KATNNKEYT
+391 KATNNKEFT
-400 INTEIGNN
+400 INTEVGNN
-408 GNFGASLKSD
+408 GNFGASLKAD

-446 DSTVLKNMTVNYDQN
+446 DSTVLKNMTVNYDQT
-461 ANKVTFT
+461 ANT
-468 SQGVTTA
+468 
-475 RGTHTKEVLFPDKSL
+475 
-490 KLSYKVNVANID
+490 N
-502 TPKNIDFNEKLTYRT
+502 
-517 ASDVVINNAQPE
+517 SDV
-529 VTLTADPF
+529 T
-537 SVAVEMNKDA
+537 
-547 LQQQVNS
+547 
-554 QVDNSHYTTASIAE
+554 
-568 YNKLK
+568 
-573 QQADTI
+573 
-579 LNEDANH
+579 
-586 VETANRA
+586 
-593 SQTDIDGLVTKL
+593 
-605 QAALIDNQA
+605 
-614 AIAEL
+614 
-619 DAKAQEKV
+619 
-627 TAAQQSKKVTQD
+627 
-639 EVAALVTKINNDK
+639 
-652 NNAIAEINKQT
+652 
-663 TSQGVTTEKDNGIA
+663 
-677 VLEQDVITP
+677 
-686 TVKPQAKQDIIQ
+686 
-698 AVTTRKQQIKKS
+698 
-710 NASLQDEKDVANDK
+710 
-724 IGKIETKAIKDIG
+724 
-737 AATTNAQVEAIKTK
+737 
-751 AINDIN
+751 
-757 QTTPATTAK
+757 
-766 AAALEEFDEVV
+766 
-777 QAQIDQAPLNPD
+777 
-789 TTNEEVA
+789 
-796 EAIERINAA
+796 
-805 KVSGVKAIETTMTAQ
+805 
-820 DLERVKNEE
+820 
-829 ISKIENIT
+829 
-837 DSTQTKMDAYN
+837 
-848 EVKQAATARKA
+848 
-859 QNATVSNATNEE
+859 
-871 VAEADAAVEAAQK
+871 
-884 QGLHDIQVVKSKQE
+884 
-898 VADTK
+898 
-903 SKVLDKI
+903 
-910 NAIQT
+910 
-915 QAKVKPAA
+915 
-923 DTEVENA
+923 
-930 YNTRKQE
+930 
-937 IQNSNASTTEEKQAA
+937 
-952 YTELDTKKQEARTNL
+952 
-967 DTANSNSEVAT
+967 T

-988 QVQAATTKKSD
+988 QVQAVTTKKSD

-1041 ADIDNAAANADID
+1041 TDIDNAAANT
-1054 NAAANADVDNAKTTN
+1054 DVDNAKTTN

-1081 VKPAA
+1081 VKPTA

-1097 ETAIN
+1097 ETAID
-1102 ANNGSTTEEKEAAKQ
+1102 ANNGATTEEKATAKQ

-1122 KTTADTA
+1122 KATADTA

-1159 KDDAKQAIA
+1159 KDDAKQAIT

-1228 QVTPTVNKKV
+1228 QVTPTVNKKA
-1238 TARNEITAILNNK
+1238 TARNEITTILNNK

-1256 ATPDATDEEK
+1256 ATPDVTDEEK
-1266 QAADAEANTE
+1266 QTADAEANTE
-1276 NGKANQAISAAI
+1276 NGKANQAISAAT

-1300 EAAINAVTPKVVK
+1300 EAAINAVTSKVVK
-1313 KQAAKDEIDQLQA
+1313 KQAAKDEIDQLQVA
-1326 TQTNVINNDQNAT
+1326 QTSVINNDQNAT

-1365 DDNGVDQAK
+1365 DDNGVDTAK

-1385 PATAVKLNAKN
+1385 PATAVKSNAKN
-1396 DVDQAVTTQN
+1396 EVDQAVTTQN

-1426 VLKAKEKAYL
+1426 VLKVKEKAYQ

-1451 DQAVTDIQGITADTT
+1451 DQAVADVQGITADTT
-1466 IKDVAK
+1466 IKDVAR

-1497 EQANQQVDAQ
+1497 EQENQQVDAQ

-1522 DVNTAKENAIQAID
+1522 DVNTAKDNAIQAID

-1655 QEVDAALNQAKTNVD
+1655 QEVDAVLNQAKTNVD

-1712 KVNEADNSN
+1712 KVNEEDNSN

-1777 SATTDLYAYADQKK
+1777 TATTDLYAYADQKK

-1825 GVDNGDVDDA
+1825 GVDNSDVDDA

-1842 IDAIQVDA
+1842 IDTIQVDA
-1850 TVKPKANQAIEVK
+1850 TVKPKANQAIEAK

-1871 DQSDQL
+1871 DHSDQL

-1883 EALAMIKQITDQAKQ
+1883 EALAMIKQITDQAKK

-1928 EKQKAIEELETALD
+1928 EKQKAIEELEAALD

-1983 AEIATVKNSALEQLK
+1983 AEIATIKNSALEQLK
-1998 AQRINPEVKKNALEA
+1998 AQRINPVVKKNTLEA

-2047 RFADKLDKTQTNAEV
+2047 RFADKLDKTQTNTEV

-2081 PDANDTNNGI
+2081 PNANDTNNGT

-2108 TGQPNVSETTD
+2108 TGQPNVTESTD
-2119 NGKADAS
+2119 NANADTS
-2126 PTTPNNSDA
+2126 STTTNNQNDTT
-2135 ATGETTAT
+2135 TGETTAT
-2143 SATDDANDKPQAN
+2143 SANSSATNDANNKPTAN

-2161 DASTNS
+2161 DASTDNS
-2167 PTMDNDVTSK
+2167 ATGNGTTDK

-2187 TDKPVTETDNA
+2187 TDKPATETDNA

-2216 NAPTGSTA
+2216 NVPTGSTA
-2224 TAPTTASTEAASS
+2224 TAPTTASTEATSS

-2306 PNVPSNT
+2306 PKVSSNT

-2327 GQLKSETNVASNEA
+2327 EQHNSDTNVTSNEVV
-2341 DKSPS
+2341 KSPS
-2346 KADTEVSNKPS
+2346 KADTDVSNKPS

-2371 NVSQKDD
+2371 NVSQTDD
-2378 TATADTNDTQTSVGP
+2378 TATADTNDTQKSVGSA
-2393 VANNKAKDMQ
+2393 ANNKAKDMQ
-2403 TNDTQKSVGSVANNK
+2403 TNDMK
-2418 ATQNDGANASPATV
+2418 APLATV
-2432 SNGSNSANQDML
+2432 SKGSNSANQDML
-2444 NVTKPEENK
+2444 NVTKTKENK
-2453 VKTKSAQQGKVNK
+2453 ANAKSVQQGKVNK

-2500 RRFTKKDQQTE
+2500 RRFTKKDHQTE

>member
-1 MNLFR
+1 
-6 QQKFSIRKFN
+6 
-16 VGIFSALIAT
+16 
-26 VTFISINPTTASAA
+26 
-40 EQNQPAQN
+40 
-48 QPAQPADANAQP
+48 
-60 NANAGAQ
+60 
-67 ANPAAQPAAPANQG
+67 
-81 QPAAQPANQ
+81 
-90 GGQANPAGGTAQ
+90 
-102 PAGGAAQPAAGTAQ
+102 
-116 PAGQGNQAD
+116 
-125 PNNAAQAQPG
+125 
-135 NQAAPANQAGQGNNQ
+135 
-150 ATPANQTQPANAPA
+150 
-164 AAQPAA
+164 
-170 PVAANAQTQDPNASN
+170 
-185 TGEGSIN
+185 
-192 TTLTFD
+192 
-198 DPAIS
+198 
-203 TDENRQDPT
+203 
-212 VTVTDKVNGYSLIN
+212 
-226 NGKIGFVNSELRR
+226 
-239 SDMFDKNNPQNY
+239 MFDKNNPQNY

-342 LQFIPDNTAVAD
+342 LEFIPDNTAVAD

-408 GNFGASLKSD
+408 GNFGASLKAD

-554 QVDNSHYTTASIAE
+554 QVDDSHYTTASIAE

-593 SQTDIDGLVTKL
+593 SQADIDGLVTKL

-614 AIAEL
+614 AISEL

-663 TSQGVTTEKDNGIA
+663 TAQGVTTEKDNGIA

-724 IGKIETKAIKDIG
+724 IGKIETKAIKDID

-757 QTTPATTAK
+757 QTAPATTAK

-805 KVSGVKAIETTMTAQ
+805 KVSGVKAIEATTTAQ
-820 DLERVKNEE
+820 DLDRVKNEE
-829 ISKIENIT
+829 IFKIENIT

-859 QNATVSNATNEE
+859 QNATVSNATDEE
-871 VAEADAAVEAAQK
+871 VAEADAAVDAAQTE
-884 QGLHDIQVVKSKQE
+884 GLHDIQVVKSKQE

-903 SKVLDKI
+903 AKVLDKI

-915 QAKVKPAA
+915 QARVKPAA
-923 DTEVENA
+923 DREVDNA

-937 IQNSNASTTEEKQAA
+937 IQNSNTSTTEEKEAA
-952 YTELDTKKQEARTNL
+952 YTQLDAKKQEARTNL
-967 DTANSNSEVAT
+967 DAANTNSAVTT

-1036 VVTAN
+1036 VVNAN
-1041 ADIDNAAANADID
+1041 ADIDNAAAN
-1054 NAAANADVDNAKTTN
+1054 NDVDNAKTTN

-1081 VKPAA
+1081 VKPQA

-1097 ETAIN
+1097 ETAID
-1102 ANNGSTTEEKEAAKQ
+1102 ANNGATTEEKTAAKQ

-1175 TAIAQTQ
+1175 AAIAQTQ
-1182 DITAEEIAAANAD
+1182 EITAEEIAAANAN

-1201 QANSNIEAANSQNDV
+1201 EANNHIETANSQN
-1216 DQAKTTGETSID
+1216 E
-1228 QVTPTVNKKV
+1228 
-1238 TARNEITAILNNK
+1238 
-1251 LQEIQ
+1251 
-1256 ATPDATDEEK
+1256 
-1266 QAADAEANTE
+1266 
-1276 NGKANQAISAAI
+1276 
-1288 TNAQVD
+1288 
-1294 EAKANA
+1294 
-1300 EAAINAVTPKVVK
+1300 
-1313 KQAAKDEIDQLQA
+1313 
-1326 TQTNVINNDQNAT
+1326 
-1339 TEEKEA
+1339 
-1345 AIQQLATAVTDA
+1345 
-1357 KNNITAAT
+1357 
-1365 DDNGVDQAK
+1365 
-1374 DAGKNSIQSTQ
+1374 
-1385 PATAVKLNAKN
+1385 
-1396 DVDQAVTTQN
+1396 VDQAVTTQN

-1426 VLKAKEKAYL
+1426 VSKAKEKAYQ

-1451 DQAVTDIQGITADTT
+1451 DQAVADIQGITADTT

-1472 DELATKANEQ
+1472 DELATKAKEQ

-1507 LTQGNQNIENAQSID
+1507 LTQGNQNIENAKSID
-1522 DVNTAKENAIQAID
+1522 DVNTAKDNAIQAID

-1549 AELLTEMQNKITEIL
+1549 AELLNEMQNKITEIL
-1564 SDNTTTN
+1564 NDNTTTN

-1581 RATYEEGL
+1581 RAAYEEGL
-1589 NNINTAN
+1589 NNINAAT

-1627 ALDQAA
+1627 ELDQAA
-1633 ADRKTQIEQTPN
+1633 ADKKTQIEQTPN

-1655 QEVDAALNQAKTNVD
+1655 QEVDAALNQAKTNID

-1791 NNISADTN
+1791 NNILADTN

-1825 GVDNGDVDDA
+1825 GVDNSDVDDA
-1835 LTQGKAA
+1835 LTQGKAT
-1842 IDAIQVDA
+1842 IDAVQVDA
-1850 TVKPKANQAIEVK
+1850 TVKPKANQAIDAK
-1863 AEDTKESI
+1863 AQETKESI

-1883 EALAMIKQITDQAKQ
+1883 AALATIKQITDQAKQ

-1998 AQRINPEVKKNALEA
+1998 AQRINPVVKKNALEA

-2018 NKQIEIIKNADADA
+2018 NKQIEIIENADA

-2047 RFADKLDKTQTNAEV
+2047 RFADKLDKTQTNTEV
-2062 AELQNVT
+2062 DELQNVT
-2069 IPAIEAIVPQND
+2069 IPAIEAIVPQKD
-2081 PDANDTNNGI
+2081 PNANDTNSGS

-2108 TGQPNVSETTD
+2108 TGQPNVTESTD
-2119 NGKADAS
+2119 NANADTS
-2126 PTTPNNSDA
+2126 STTTNNHNDA
-2135 ATGETTAT
+2135 ATGGTTAT
-2143 SATDDANDKPQAN
+2143 STDNSATGNGTSDK
-2156 NNSSV
+2156 S
-2161 DASTNS
+2161 
-2167 PTMDNDVTSK
+2167 
-2177 PEVES
+2177 EVES

-2187 TDKPVTETDNA
+2187 TDKSATETDNA
-2198 TPAESTTNNNSTT
+2198 TPAESARNNNST

-2224 TAPTTASTEAASS
+2224 TVPTTNASTGAASS

-2276 AKAEKDGRDST
+2276 AKDEKDGRDST

-2306 PNVPSNT
+2306 PKVPSNT
-2313 SKDKEES
+2313 EKDKKES

-2341 DKSPS
+2341 DKSEGNV
-2346 KADTEVSNKPS
+2346 DTDVSNKPS
-2357 TSASSEAKDKMTST
+2357 TSKPSEAKDKATST
-2371 NVSQKDD
+2371 EDSQKADMATSD
-2378 TATADTNDTQTSVGP
+2378 KKDNQAAIGATADV
-2393 VANNKAKDMQ
+2393 
-2403 TNDTQKSVGSVANNK
+2403 NNK

-2444 NVTKPEENK
+2444 KVTNTDKHQAK
-2453 VKTKSAQQGKVNK
+2453 ATSAQQGKENK
-2466 PKQQAKTLPDTGM
+2466 AKQQAKTLPDTGM
-2479 SHNDDLPYAEL
+2479 SHNDDLPYVEL

>member
-26 VTFISINPTTASAA
+26 VTFISTNPTTASAA

-48 QPAQPADANAQP
+48 QPAQPADVNTQP

-67 ANPAAQPAAPANQG
+67 ANPTAQPAAPANQG

-90 GGQANPAGGTAQ
+90 GGQANPAGG
-102 PAGGAAQPAAGTAQ
+102 AAQPNTQ

-150 ATPANQTQPANAPA
+150 ATPNNNATPANQTQPANAPA

-185 TGEGSIN
+185 TREGSIN

-391 KATNNKEYT
+391 KATNNKEFT
-400 INTEIGNN
+400 INTEVGNN
-408 GNFGASLKSD
+408 GNFGASLKAD

-446 DSTVLKNMTVNYDQN
+446 DSTVLKNMTVNYDQT
-461 ANKVTFT
+461 ANT
-468 SQGVTTA
+468 
-475 RGTHTKEVLFPDKSL
+475 
-490 KLSYKVNVANID
+490 N
-502 TPKNIDFNEKLTYRT
+502 
-517 ASDVVINNAQPE
+517 SDV
-529 VTLTADPF
+529 T
-537 SVAVEMNKDA
+537 
-547 LQQQVNS
+547 
-554 QVDNSHYTTASIAE
+554 
-568 YNKLK
+568 
-573 QQADTI
+573 
-579 LNEDANH
+579 
-586 VETANRA
+586 
-593 SQTDIDGLVTKL
+593 
-605 QAALIDNQA
+605 
-614 AIAEL
+614 
-619 DAKAQEKV
+619 
-627 TAAQQSKKVTQD
+627 
-639 EVAALVTKINNDK
+639 
-652 NNAIAEINKQT
+652 
-663 TSQGVTTEKDNGIA
+663 
-677 VLEQDVITP
+677 
-686 TVKPQAKQDIIQ
+686 
-698 AVTTRKQQIKKS
+698 
-710 NASLQDEKDVANDK
+710 
-724 IGKIETKAIKDIG
+724 
-737 AATTNAQVEAIKTK
+737 
-751 AINDIN
+751 
-757 QTTPATTAK
+757 
-766 AAALEEFDEVV
+766 
-777 QAQIDQAPLNPD
+777 
-789 TTNEEVA
+789 
-796 EAIERINAA
+796 
-805 KVSGVKAIETTMTAQ
+805 
-820 DLERVKNEE
+820 
-829 ISKIENIT
+829 
-837 DSTQTKMDAYN
+837 
-848 EVKQAATARKA
+848 
-859 QNATVSNATNEE
+859 
-871 VAEADAAVEAAQK
+871 
-884 QGLHDIQVVKSKQE
+884 
-898 VADTK
+898 
-903 SKVLDKI
+903 
-910 NAIQT
+910 
-915 QAKVKPAA
+915 
-923 DTEVENA
+923 
-930 YNTRKQE
+930 
-937 IQNSNASTTEEKQAA
+937 
-952 YTELDTKKQEARTNL
+952 
-967 DTANSNSEVAT
+967 T

-988 QVQAATTKKSD
+988 QVQAVTTKKSD

-1041 ADIDNAAANADID
+1041 TDIDNAAANT
-1054 NAAANADVDNAKTTN
+1054 DVDNAKTTN

-1081 VKPAA
+1081 VKPTA

-1097 ETAIN
+1097 ETAID
-1102 ANNGSTTEEKEAAKQ
+1102 ANNGATTEEKATAKQ

-1159 KDDAKQAIA
+1159 KDDAKQAIT

-1228 QVTPTVNKKV
+1228 QVTPTVNKKA
-1238 TARNEITAILNNK
+1238 TARNEITTILNNK

-1256 ATPDATDEEK
+1256 ATPDVTDEEK
-1266 QAADAEANTE
+1266 QTADAEANTE
-1276 NGKANQAISAAI
+1276 NGKANQAISAAT

-1300 EAAINAVTPKVVK
+1300 EAAINAVTSKVVK
-1313 KQAAKDEIDQLQA
+1313 KQAAKDEIDQLQVA
-1326 TQTNVINNDQNAT
+1326 QTSVINNDQNAT

-1365 DDNGVDQAK
+1365 DDNGVDTAK

-1385 PATAVKLNAKN
+1385 PATAVKSNAKN
-1396 DVDQAVTTQN
+1396 EVDQAVTTQN

-1426 VLKAKEKAYL
+1426 VLKVKEKAYQ

-1451 DQAVTDIQGITADTT
+1451 DQAVADVQGITADTT
-1466 IKDVAK
+1466 IKDVAR

-1497 EQANQQVDAQ
+1497 EQENQQVDAQ

-1522 DVNTAKENAIQAID
+1522 DVNTAKDNAIQAID

-1655 QEVDAALNQAKTNVD
+1655 QEVDAVLNQAKTNVD

-1712 KVNEADNSN
+1712 KVNEEDNSN

-1777 SATTDLYAYADQKK
+1777 TATTDLCAYADQKK

-1825 GVDNGDVDDA
+1825 GVDNSDVDDA

-1842 IDAIQVDA
+1842 IDTIQVDA
-1850 TVKPKANQAIEVK
+1850 TVKPKANQAIEAK

-1871 DQSDQL
+1871 DHSDQL

-1883 EALAMIKQITDQAKQ
+1883 EALAMIKQITDQAKK

-1928 EKQKAIEELETALD
+1928 EKQKAIEELEAALD

-1983 AEIATVKNSALEQLK
+1983 AEIATIKNSALEQLK
-1998 AQRINPEVKKNALEA
+1998 AQRINPVVKKNTLEA

-2047 RFADKLDKTQTNAEV
+2047 RFADKLDKTQTNTEV

-2081 PDANDTNNGI
+2081 PNANDTNNGT

-2108 TGQPNVSETTD
+2108 TGQPNVTESTD
-2119 NGKADAS
+2119 NANADTS
-2126 PTTPNNSDA
+2126 STTTNNQNDTT
-2135 ATGETTAT
+2135 TGETTAT
-2143 SATDDANDKPQAN
+2143 SANSSATNDANNKPTAN

-2161 DASTNS
+2161 DASTDNS
-2167 PTMDNDVTSK
+2167 ATGNGTTDK

-2187 TDKPVTETDNA
+2187 TDKPATETDNA

-2216 NAPTGSTA
+2216 NVPTGSTA
-2224 TAPTTASTEAASS
+2224 TAPTTASTEATSS

-2306 PNVPSNT
+2306 PKVSSNT

-2327 GQLKSETNVASNEA
+2327 EQHNSDTNVTSNEVV
-2341 DKSPS
+2341 KSPS
-2346 KADTEVSNKPS
+2346 KADTDVSNKPS

-2371 NVSQKDD
+2371 NVSQTDD
-2378 TATADTNDTQTSVGP
+2378 TATADTNDTQKSVGSA
-2393 VANNKAKDMQ
+2393 ANNKAKDMQ
-2403 TNDTQKSVGSVANNK
+2403 TNDMK
-2418 ATQNDGANASPATV
+2418 APLATV
-2432 SNGSNSANQDML
+2432 SKGSNSANQDML
-2444 NVTKPEENK
+2444 NVTKTKENK
-2453 VKTKSAQQGKVNK
+2453 ANAKSVQQGKVNK

-2500 RRFTKKDQQTE
+2500 RRFTKKDHQTE

>member
-26 VTFISINPTTASAA
+26 VTFISTNPTTASAA

-48 QPAQPADANAQP
+48 QPAQPADVNTQP

-67 ANPAAQPAAPANQG
+67 ANPTAQPAAPANQG

-90 GGQANPAGGTAQ
+90 GGQANPAGG
-102 PAGGAAQPAAGTAQ
+102 AAQPNTQ

-150 ATPANQTQPANAPA
+150 ATPNNNATPANQTQPANAPA

-170 PVAANAQTQDPNASN
+170 PVATNAQTQDPNASN
-185 TGEGSIN
+185 TREGSIN

-391 KATNNKEYT
+391 KATNNKEFT
-400 INTEIGNN
+400 INTEVGNN
-408 GNFGASLKSD
+408 GNFGASLKAD

-446 DSTVLKNMTVNYDQN
+446 DSTVLKNMTVNYDQT
-461 ANKVTFT
+461 ANT
-468 SQGVTTA
+468 
-475 RGTHTKEVLFPDKSL
+475 
-490 KLSYKVNVANID
+490 N
-502 TPKNIDFNEKLTYRT
+502 
-517 ASDVVINNAQPE
+517 SDV
-529 VTLTADPF
+529 T
-537 SVAVEMNKDA
+537 
-547 LQQQVNS
+547 
-554 QVDNSHYTTASIAE
+554 
-568 YNKLK
+568 
-573 QQADTI
+573 
-579 LNEDANH
+579 
-586 VETANRA
+586 
-593 SQTDIDGLVTKL
+593 
-605 QAALIDNQA
+605 
-614 AIAEL
+614 
-619 DAKAQEKV
+619 
-627 TAAQQSKKVTQD
+627 
-639 EVAALVTKINNDK
+639 
-652 NNAIAEINKQT
+652 
-663 TSQGVTTEKDNGIA
+663 
-677 VLEQDVITP
+677 
-686 TVKPQAKQDIIQ
+686 
-698 AVTTRKQQIKKS
+698 
-710 NASLQDEKDVANDK
+710 
-724 IGKIETKAIKDIG
+724 
-737 AATTNAQVEAIKTK
+737 
-751 AINDIN
+751 
-757 QTTPATTAK
+757 
-766 AAALEEFDEVV
+766 
-777 QAQIDQAPLNPD
+777 
-789 TTNEEVA
+789 
-796 EAIERINAA
+796 
-805 KVSGVKAIETTMTAQ
+805 
-820 DLERVKNEE
+820 
-829 ISKIENIT
+829 
-837 DSTQTKMDAYN
+837 
-848 EVKQAATARKA
+848 
-859 QNATVSNATNEE
+859 
-871 VAEADAAVEAAQK
+871 
-884 QGLHDIQVVKSKQE
+884 
-898 VADTK
+898 
-903 SKVLDKI
+903 
-910 NAIQT
+910 
-915 QAKVKPAA
+915 
-923 DTEVENA
+923 
-930 YNTRKQE
+930 
-937 IQNSNASTTEEKQAA
+937 
-952 YTELDTKKQEARTNL
+952 
-967 DTANSNSEVAT
+967 T

-988 QVQAATTKKSD
+988 QVQAVTTKKSD

-1041 ADIDNAAANADID
+1041 TDIDNAAANT
-1054 NAAANADVDNAKTTN
+1054 DVDNAKTTN

-1081 VKPAA
+1081 VKPTA

-1097 ETAIN
+1097 ETAID
-1102 ANNGSTTEEKEAAKQ
+1102 ANNGATTEEKATAKQ

-1159 KDDAKQAIA
+1159 KDDAKQAIT

-1228 QVTPTVNKKV
+1228 QVTPTVNKKA
-1238 TARNEITAILNNK
+1238 TARNEITTILNNK

-1256 ATPDATDEEK
+1256 ATPDVTDEEK
-1266 QAADAEANTE
+1266 QTADAEANTE
-1276 NGKANQAISAAI
+1276 NGKANQAISAAT

-1300 EAAINAVTPKVVK
+1300 EAAINAVTSKVVK
-1313 KQAAKDEIDQLQA
+1313 KQAAKDEIDQLQVA
-1326 TQTNVINNDQNAT
+1326 QTSVINNDQNAT

-1365 DDNGVDQAK
+1365 DDNGVDTAK

-1385 PATAVKLNAKN
+1385 PATAVKSNAKN
-1396 DVDQAVTTQN
+1396 EVDQAVTTQN

-1426 VLKAKEKAYL
+1426 VLKVKEKAYQ

-1451 DQAVTDIQGITADTT
+1451 DQAVADVQGITADTT
-1466 IKDVAK
+1466 IKDVAR

-1497 EQANQQVDAQ
+1497 EQENQQVDAQ

-1522 DVNTAKENAIQAID
+1522 DVNTAKDNAIQAID

-1655 QEVDAALNQAKTNVD
+1655 QEVDAVLNQAKTNVD

-1712 KVNEADNSN
+1712 KVNEEDNSN

-1777 SATTDLYAYADQKK
+1777 TATTDLYAYADQKK

-1825 GVDNGDVDDA
+1825 GVDNSDVDDA

-1842 IDAIQVDA
+1842 IDTIQVDA
-1850 TVKPKANQAIEVK
+1850 TVKPKANQAIEAK

-1871 DQSDQL
+1871 DHSDQL

-1883 EALAMIKQITDQAKQ
+1883 EALAMIKQITDQAKK

-1928 EKQKAIEELETALD
+1928 EKQKAIEELEAALD

-1983 AEIATVKNSALEQLK
+1983 AEIATIKNSALEQLK
-1998 AQRINPEVKKNALEA
+1998 AQRINPVVKKNTLEA

-2047 RFADKLDKTQTNAEV
+2047 RFADKLDKTQTNTEV

-2081 PDANDTNNGI
+2081 PNANDTNNGT

-2108 TGQPNVSETTD
+2108 TGQPNVTESTD
-2119 NGKADAS
+2119 NANADTS
-2126 PTTPNNSDA
+2126 STTTNNQNDTT
-2135 ATGETTAT
+2135 TGETTAT
-2143 SATDDANDKPQAN
+2143 SANSSATNDANNKPTAN

-2161 DASTNS
+2161 DASTDNS
-2167 PTMDNDVTSK
+2167 ATGNGTTDK

-2187 TDKPVTETDNA
+2187 TDKPATETDNA

-2216 NAPTGSTA
+2216 NVPTGSTA
-2224 TAPTTASTEAASS
+2224 TAPTTASTEATSS

-2306 PNVPSNT
+2306 PKVSSNT

-2327 GQLKSETNVASNEA
+2327 EQHNSDTNVTSNEVV
-2341 DKSPS
+2341 KSPS
-2346 KADTEVSNKPS
+2346 KADTDVSNKPS

-2371 NVSQKDD
+2371 NVSQTDD
-2378 TATADTNDTQTSVGP
+2378 TATADTNDTQKSVGSA
-2393 VANNKAKDMQ
+2393 ANNKAKDMQ
-2403 TNDTQKSVGSVANNK
+2403 TNDMK
-2418 ATQNDGANASPATV
+2418 APLATV
-2432 SNGSNSANQDML
+2432 SKGSNSANQDML
-2444 NVTKPEENK
+2444 NVTKTKENK
-2453 VKTKSAQQGKVNK
+2453 ANAKSVQQGKVNK

-2500 RRFTKKDQQTE
+2500 RRFTKKDHQTE

>member
-26 VTFISINPTTASAA
+26 VTFISTNPTTASAA

-48 QPAQPADANAQP
+48 QPAQPADANTQP

-67 ANPAAQPAAPANQG
+67 ANPTAQPAAPANQG

-90 GGQANPAGGTAQ
+90 GGQANPAGG
-102 PAGGAAQPAAGTAQ
+102 AAQPNTQ

-150 ATPANQTQPANAPA
+150 ATPNNNATPANQTQPANAPA
-164 AAQPAA
+164 AAQP
-170 PVAANAQTQDPNASN
+170 AANAQTQDPNASN

-260 GRVNANDSTDHG
+260 DRVNANDSTDHG

-391 KATNNKEYT
+391 KATNNKEFT

-408 GNFGASLKSD
+408 GNFGASLKAD

-573 QQADTI
+573 QQADNI

-593 SQTDIDGLVTKL
+593 SQAAIDGLVTKL

-724 IGKIETKAIKDIG
+724 IGKIETKAIKDID

-757 QTTPATTAK
+757 QTAPATTAK

-805 KVSGVKAIETTMTAQ
+805 KVSGVKAIEATTTAQ

-848 EVKQAATARKA
+848 DVKQAATARKA

-967 DTANSNSEVAT
+967 DAANTNSDVTT
-978 AKDNG
+978 AKDNS

-1041 ADIDNAAANADID
+1041 TDIDNAAANT
-1054 NAAANADVDNAKTTN
+1054 DVDNAKTTN

-1081 VKPAA
+1081 VKPTA

-1097 ETAIN
+1097 ETAID
-1102 ANNGSTTEEKEAAKQ
+1102 AYNGATTEEKAAAKQ

-1122 KTTADTA
+1122 KTTADAA

-1159 KDDAKQAIA
+1159 KDDAKQAIT

-1175 TAIAQTQ
+1175 AAIAQTQ

-1228 QVTPTVNKKV
+1228 QVTPTVNKKA
-1238 TARNEITAILNNK
+1238 TARNEITTILNNK
-1251 LQEIQ
+1251 LQAIQ

-1276 NGKANQAISAAI
+1276 NGKANQAISAAT

-1300 EAAINAVTPKVVK
+1300 EVAINAVTPKVVK
-1313 KQAAKDEIDQLQA
+1313 KQAAKDEIDQLQVA
-1326 TQTNVINNDQNAT
+1326 QTSVINNDQNAT
-1339 TEEKEA
+1339 NEEKEA

-1385 PATAVKLNAKN
+1385 PATAVKSNAKN
-1396 DVDQAVTTQN
+1396 EVDQAVTTQN

-1426 VLKAKEKAYL
+1426 VLKAKEKAYQ

-1451 DQAVTDIQGITADTT
+1451 DQAVADVQGITADTT

-1522 DVNTAKENAIQAID
+1522 DVNTAKDNAIQAID

-1655 QEVDAALNQAKTNVD
+1655 QEVDATLNQAKTNVD

-1700 DALAKIADAYNA
+1700 DALAKIEAAYNS

-1777 SATTDLYAYADQKK
+1777 TATTDLYAYADQKK

-1811 VDQNVQTALESINN
+1811 VDQNVQTVLESINN

-1850 TVKPKANQAIEVK
+1850 TVKPKANQAIEAK

-1871 DQSDQL
+1871 DHSDQL

-1883 EALAMIKQITDQAKQ
+1883 EALAMIKQITDQAKK
-1898 GITDATTTA
+1898 GINDATTTA

-2018 NKQIEIIKNADADA
+2018 NKQIEIIKNADA

-2047 RFADKLDKTQTNAEV
+2047 RFADNLDKTQTNAEV

-2081 PDANDTNNGI
+2081 PDANDTNNGT

-2143 SATDDANDKPQAN
+2143 STNNPSTDDANNKPTAN

-2161 DASTNS
+2161 DASTDNS
-2167 PTMDNDVTSK
+2167 ATGNGTIDK

-2187 TDKPVTETDNA
+2187 TDKPATETDNV
-2198 TPAESTTNNNSTT
+2198 TPAESTTNNNST

-2237 ADSKDNAS
+2237 ADSKDNAF

-2263 TNGKVAQP
+2263 TNGMVVQP

-2306 PNVPSNT
+2306 PKVPSNT

-2327 GQLKSETNVASNEA
+2327 GHLKSETNVASNEV
-2341 DKSPS
+2341 DKSEGNV
-2346 KADTEVSNKPS
+2346 DTDVSNKPS
-2357 TSASSEAKDKMTST
+2357 TSKPSEAKDKATST
-2371 NVSQKDD
+2371 EDSQKADM
-2378 TATADTNDTQTSVGP
+2378 ATADT
-2393 VANNKAKDMQ
+2393 KDNQ
-2403 TNDTQKSVGSVANNK
+2403 AAIGATADVNNK

-2432 SNGSNSANQDML
+2432 SNGSNSTNQDML
-2444 NVTKPEENK
+2444 NVTKTEENK
-2453 VKTKSAQQGKVNK
+2453 ANVKSAQQGKVNK

>member
-26 VTFISINPTTASAA
+26 VTFISTNPTTASAA

-48 QPAQPADANAQP
+48 QPAQPADANTQP

-67 ANPAAQPAAPANQG
+67 ANPTAQPAAPANQG

-90 GGQANPAGGTAQ
+90 GGQANPAGG
-102 PAGGAAQPAAGTAQ
+102 AAQPNTQ

-150 ATPANQTQPANAPA
+150 ATPNNNATPANQTQPANAPA
-164 AAQPAA
+164 AAQP
-170 PVAANAQTQDPNASN
+170 AANAQTQDPNASN

-391 KATNNKEYT
+391 KATNNKEFT

-408 GNFGASLKSD
+408 GNFGASLKAD

-573 QQADTI
+573 QQADNI

-593 SQTDIDGLVTKL
+593 SQAAIDGLVTKL

-724 IGKIETKAIKDIG
+724 IGKIETKAIKDID

-757 QTTPATTAK
+757 QTAPATTAK

-805 KVSGVKAIETTMTAQ
+805 KVSGVKAIEATTTAQ

-848 EVKQAATARKA
+848 DVKQAATARKA

-967 DTANSNSEVAT
+967 DAANTNSDVTT
-978 AKDNG
+978 AKDNS

-1041 ADIDNAAANADID
+1041 TDIDNAAANT
-1054 NAAANADVDNAKTTN
+1054 DVDNAKTTN

-1081 VKPAA
+1081 VKPTA

-1097 ETAIN
+1097 ETAID
-1102 ANNGSTTEEKEAAKQ
+1102 AYNGATTEEKAAAKQ

-1122 KTTADTA
+1122 KTTADAA

-1159 KDDAKQAIA
+1159 KDDAKQAIT

-1175 TAIAQTQ
+1175 AAIAQTQ

-1228 QVTPTVNKKV
+1228 QVTPTVNKKA
-1238 TARNEITAILNNK
+1238 TARNEITTILNNK
-1251 LQEIQ
+1251 LQAIQ

-1276 NGKANQAISAAI
+1276 NGKANQAISAAT

-1300 EAAINAVTPKVVK
+1300 EVAINAVTPKVVK
-1313 KQAAKDEIDQLQA
+1313 KQAAKDEIDQLQVA
-1326 TQTNVINNDQNAT
+1326 QTSVINNDQNAT
-1339 TEEKEA
+1339 NEEKEA

-1385 PATAVKLNAKN
+1385 PATAVKSNAKN
-1396 DVDQAVTTQN
+1396 EVDQAVTTQN

-1426 VLKAKEKAYL
+1426 VLKAKEKAYQ

-1451 DQAVTDIQGITADTT
+1451 DQAVADVQGITADTT

-1522 DVNTAKENAIQAID
+1522 DVNTAKDNAIQAID

-1655 QEVDAALNQAKTNVD
+1655 QEVDATLNQAKTNVD

-1700 DALAKIADAYNA
+1700 DALAKIEAAYNS

-1777 SATTDLYAYADQKK
+1777 TATTDLYAYADQKK

-1811 VDQNVQTALESINN
+1811 VDQNVQTVLESINN

-1850 TVKPKANQAIEVK
+1850 TVKPKANQAIEAK

-1871 DQSDQL
+1871 DHSDQL

-1883 EALAMIKQITDQAKQ
+1883 EALAMIKQITDQAKK
-1898 GITDATTTA
+1898 GINDATTTA

-2018 NKQIEIIKNADADA
+2018 NKQIEIIKNADA

-2047 RFADKLDKTQTNAEV
+2047 RFADNLDKTQTNAEV

-2081 PDANDTNNGI
+2081 PDANDTNNGT

-2143 SATDDANDKPQAN
+2143 STNNPSTDDANNKPTAN

-2161 DASTNS
+2161 DASTDNS
-2167 PTMDNDVTSK
+2167 TTGNGTIDK

-2187 TDKPVTETDNA
+2187 TDKPATETDNV
-2198 TPAESTTNNNSTT
+2198 TPAESTTNNNST

-2237 ADSKDNAS
+2237 ADSKDNAF

-2263 TNGKVAQP
+2263 TNGMVVQP

-2306 PNVPSNT
+2306 PKVPSNT

-2327 GQLKSETNVASNEA
+2327 GHLKSETNVASNEV
-2341 DKSPS
+2341 DKSEGNV
-2346 KADTEVSNKPS
+2346 DTDVSNKPS
-2357 TSASSEAKDKMTST
+2357 TSKPSEAKDKATST
-2371 NVSQKDD
+2371 EDSQKADM
-2378 TATADTNDTQTSVGP
+2378 ATADT
-2393 VANNKAKDMQ
+2393 KDNQ
-2403 TNDTQKSVGSVANNK
+2403 AAIGATADVNNK

-2432 SNGSNSANQDML
+2432 SNGSNSTNQDML
-2444 NVTKPEENK
+2444 NVTKTEENK
-2453 VKTKSAQQGKVNK
+2453 ANVKSAQQGKVNK

>member
-26 VTFISINPTTASAA
+26 VTFISTNPTTASAA

-48 QPAQPADANAQP
+48 QPAQPADANTQP

-67 ANPAAQPAAPANQG
+67 ANPTAQPAAPANQG
-81 QPAAQPANQ
+81 QPAVQPANQ
-90 GGQANPAGGTAQ
+90 GGQANPAGG
-102 PAGGAAQPAAGTAQ
+102 AAQPNTQ

-135 NQAAPANQAGQGNNQ
+135 NQATPANQAGQGNNQ
-150 ATPANQTQPANAPA
+150 ATPNNNATPANQTQPANAPA

-251 QARGNVAAL
+251 QAKGNVAAL

-408 GNFGASLKSD
+408 GNFGASLKAD

-593 SQTDIDGLVTKL
+593 SQADIDGLVTKL

-724 IGKIETKAIKDIG
+724 IGKIETKAIKDID

-777 QAQIDQAPLNPD
+777 QAQIDQAPFNPD

-805 KVSGVKAIETTMTAQ
+805 KVSGVKAIEATTTAQ

-871 VAEADAAVEAAQK
+871 VAEADAAVDAAQK

-903 SKVLDKI
+903 SKVIDKI

-967 DTANSNSEVAT
+967 DAANTNSDVTT

-1041 ADIDNAAANADID
+1041 ADIDNATANT
-1054 NAAANADVDNAKTTN
+1054 DVDNAKTTN

-1081 VKPAA
+1081 VKPQA

-1097 ETAIN
+1097 ETAID
-1102 ANNGSTTEEKEAAKQ
+1102 ANNGSTTEEKTAAKQ

-1122 KTTADTA
+1122 KTTADAA
-1129 IDGAHSNAEV
+1129 IDAAHTNAEV

-1182 DITAEEIAAANAD
+1182 DITAEEIAAANVN

-1201 QANSNIEAANSQNDV
+1201 EANSNIEAANSQNDV
-1216 DQAKTTGETSID
+1216 DQAKTTGENSID
-1228 QVTPTVNKKV
+1228 QVTPTVNKKA

-1276 NGKANQAISAAI
+1276 NGKANQAISAAT

-1313 KQAAKDEIDQLQA
+1313 KKAAKDEIDQLQA

-1385 PATAVKLNAKN
+1385 PATAVKSNAKN

-1426 VLKAKEKAYL
+1426 VLKAKEKAYQ

-1451 DQAVTDIQGITADTT
+1451 DQAVADIQGITADTT

-1522 DVNTAKENAIQAID
+1522 DVNTAKDNAIQAID

-1564 SDNTTTN
+1564 NNNETTN
-1571 EEKGKDIEPV
+1571 EEKGNDIGPV
-1581 RATYEEGL
+1581 RAAYEEGL
-1589 NNINTAN
+1589 NNINAAT

-1622 PAGKT
+1622 PAGKKE
-1627 ALDQAA
+1627 LDQAA
-1633 ADRKTQIEQTPN
+1633 ADKKTQIEQTPN

-1655 QEVDAALNQAKTNVD
+1655 QEVDTELNQAKTNVD

-1700 DALAKIADAYNA
+1700 DALAKIEDAYNA

-1791 NNISADTN
+1791 NNISAGTN

-2018 NKQIEIIKNADADA
+2018 NKQIEIIKNADA

-2320 TTNQTDA
+2320 TSNQTDA
-2327 GQLKSETNVASNEA
+2327 GQLKSETKVASNEA

-2393 VANNKAKDMQ
+2393 VANNKA
-2403 TNDTQKSVGSVANNK
+2403 
-2418 ATQNDGANASPATV
+2418 TQNDGANASPATV

-2453 VKTKSAQQGKVNK
+2453 ANAKSAQQGKVNK
-2466 PKQQAKTLPDTGM
+2466 AKQQAKTLPDTGM

>member
-26 VTFISINPTTASAA
+26 VTFISTNPTTASAA

-48 QPAQPADANAQP
+48 QPAQPADANTQP

-67 ANPAAQPAAPANQG
+67 ANPTAQPAAPANQG
-81 QPAAQPANQ
+81 QPAVQPANQ
-90 GGQANPAGGTAQ
+90 GGQANPAGG
-102 PAGGAAQPAAGTAQ
+102 AAQPNTQ

-135 NQAAPANQAGQGNNQ
+135 NQATPANQAGQGNNQ
-150 ATPANQTQPANAPA
+150 ATPNNNATPANQTQPANAPA
-164 AAQPAA
+164 AAQPAAQPAA

-251 QARGNVAAL
+251 QAKGNVAAL

-408 GNFGASLKSD
+408 GNFGASLKAD

-593 SQTDIDGLVTKL
+593 SQADIDGLVTKL

-663 TSQGVTTEKDNGIA
+663 TSQGVTT
-677 VLEQDVITP
+677 
-686 TVKPQAKQDIIQ
+686 
-698 AVTTRKQQIKKS
+698 
-710 NASLQDEKDVANDK
+710 
-724 IGKIETKAIKDIG
+724 
-737 AATTNAQVEAIKTK
+737 
-751 AINDIN
+751 
-757 QTTPATTAK
+757 
-766 AAALEEFDEVV
+766 
-777 QAQIDQAPLNPD
+777 
-789 TTNEEVA
+789 
-796 EAIERINAA
+796 
-805 KVSGVKAIETTMTAQ
+805 
-820 DLERVKNEE
+820 
-829 ISKIENIT
+829 
-837 DSTQTKMDAYN
+837 
-848 EVKQAATARKA
+848 
-859 QNATVSNATNEE
+859 
-871 VAEADAAVEAAQK
+871 
-884 QGLHDIQVVKSKQE
+884 
-898 VADTK
+898 
-903 SKVLDKI
+903 
-910 NAIQT
+910 
-915 QAKVKPAA
+915 
-923 DTEVENA
+923 
-930 YNTRKQE
+930 
-937 IQNSNASTTEEKQAA
+937 
-952 YTELDTKKQEARTNL
+952 
-967 DTANSNSEVAT
+967 

-1041 ADIDNAAANADID
+1041 ADIDNATANT
-1054 NAAANADVDNAKTTN
+1054 DVDNAKTTN

-1081 VKPAA
+1081 VKPQA

-1097 ETAIN
+1097 ETAID
-1102 ANNGSTTEEKEAAKQ
+1102 ANNGSTTEEKTAAKQ
-1117 QVQTE
+1117 QAQTE
-1122 KTTADTA
+1122 KTTADAA
-1129 IDGAHSNAEV
+1129 IDAAHTNAEV

-1159 KDDAKQAIA
+1159 KDNAKEAIA

-1228 QVTPTVNKKV
+1228 QVTPTVNKKA
-1238 TARNEITAILNNK
+1238 TARNEITTILNNK

-1276 NGKANQAISAAI
+1276 NGKANQAISAAT

-1385 PATAVKLNAKN
+1385 PATAVKSNAKN

-1426 VLKAKEKAYL
+1426 VLKAKEKAYQ

-1451 DQAVTDIQGITADTT
+1451 DQAVADIQGITADTT

-1777 SATTDLYAYADQKK
+1777 TATTDLYAYADQKK

-2108 TGQPNVSETTD
+2108 TGQPNESETTD

-2403 TNDTQKSVGSVANNK
+2403 TNDMK
-2418 ATQNDGANASPATV
+2418 ASLATV

-2444 NVTKPEENK
+2444 NVTNTDDHQA
-2453 VKTKSAQQGKVNK
+2453 KTKSAQQGKVNK

-2500 RRFTKKDQQTE
+2500 RRSTKKDQQTE

>member
-1 MNLFR
+1 
-6 QQKFSIRKFN
+6 
-16 VGIFSALIAT
+16 
-26 VTFISINPTTASAA
+26 
-40 EQNQPAQN
+40 
-48 QPAQPADANAQP
+48 
-60 NANAGAQ
+60 
-67 ANPAAQPAAPANQG
+67 
-81 QPAAQPANQ
+81 
-90 GGQANPAGGTAQ
+90 
-102 PAGGAAQPAAGTAQ
+102 
-116 PAGQGNQAD
+116 
-125 PNNAAQAQPG
+125 
-135 NQAAPANQAGQGNNQ
+135 
-150 ATPANQTQPANAPA
+150 
-164 AAQPAA
+164 
-170 PVAANAQTQDPNASN
+170 
-185 TGEGSIN
+185 
-192 TTLTFD
+192 
-198 DPAIS
+198 
-203 TDENRQDPT
+203 
-212 VTVTDKVNGYSLIN
+212 
-226 NGKIGFVNSELRR
+226 
-239 SDMFDKNNPQNY
+239 MFDKNNPQNY

-342 LQFIPDNTAVAD
+342 LEFIPDNTAVAD

-408 GNFGASLKSD
+408 GNFGASLKAD

-554 QVDNSHYTTASIAE
+554 QVDDSHYTTASIAE

-593 SQTDIDGLVTKL
+593 SQADIDGLVTKL

-614 AIAEL
+614 AISEL

-663 TSQGVTTEKDNGIA
+663 TAQGVTTEKDNGIA

-724 IGKIETKAIKDIG
+724 IGKIETKAIKDID

-757 QTTPATTAK
+757 QTAPATTAK

-805 KVSGVKAIETTMTAQ
+805 KVSGVKAIEATTTAQ
-820 DLERVKNEE
+820 DLDRVKNEE
-829 ISKIENIT
+829 IFKIENIT

-859 QNATVSNATNEE
+859 QNATVSNATDEE
-871 VAEADAAVEAAQK
+871 VAEADAAVDAAQTE
-884 QGLHDIQVVKSKQE
+884 GLHDIQVVKSKQE

-903 SKVLDKI
+903 AKVLDKI

-915 QAKVKPAA
+915 QARVKPAA
-923 DTEVENA
+923 DREVDNA

-937 IQNSNASTTEEKQAA
+937 IQNSNTSTTEEKEAA
-952 YTELDTKKQEARTNL
+952 YTQLDAKKQEARTNL
-967 DTANSNSEVAT
+967 DAANTNSAVTT

-1036 VVTAN
+1036 VVNAN
-1041 ADIDNAAANADID
+1041 ADIDNAAAN
-1054 NAAANADVDNAKTTN
+1054 NDVDNAKTTN

-1081 VKPAA
+1081 VKPQA

-1097 ETAIN
+1097 ETAID
-1102 ANNGSTTEEKEAAKQ
+1102 ANNGATTEEKTAAKQ

-1175 TAIAQTQ
+1175 AAIAQTQ
-1182 DITAEEIAAANAD
+1182 EITAEEIAAANAN

-1201 QANSNIEAANSQNDV
+1201 EANNHIETANSQNEV
-1216 DQAKTTGETSID
+1216 DQAKTTGEASID
-1228 QVTPTVNKKV
+1228 QVTPTVNKKA
-1238 TARNEITAILNNK
+1238 TARNEITTILNNK
-1251 LQEIQ
+1251 LQAIQ

-1266 QAADAEANTE
+1266 QAAETEANTE
-1276 NGKANQAISAAI
+1276 NAKANQAITAA
-1288 TNAQVD
+1288 TT
-1294 EAKANA
+1294 NA
-1300 EAAINAVTPKVVK
+1300 EAAINAVTPKVMK

-1326 TQTNVINNDQNAT
+1326 AQTAVINNDQNAT
-1339 TEEKEA
+1339 NEEKEA

-1365 DDNGVDQAK
+1365 DNNGVDTAK

-1385 PATAVKLNAKN
+1385 PATAVKSNAKN
-1396 DVDQAVTTQN
+1396 EVDQAVTTQN

-1426 VLKAKEKAYL
+1426 VSKAKEKAYQ

-1451 DQAVTDIQGITADTT
+1451 DQAVADIQGITADTT

-1472 DELATKANEQ
+1472 DELATKAKEQ

-1507 LTQGNQNIENAQSID
+1507 LTQGNQNIENAKSID
-1522 DVNTAKENAIQAID
+1522 DVNTAKDNAIQAID

-1549 AELLTEMQNKITEIL
+1549 AELLNEMQNKITEIL
-1564 SDNTTTN
+1564 NDNTTTN

-1581 RATYEEGL
+1581 RAAYEEGL
-1589 NNINTAN
+1589 NNINAAT

-1627 ALDQAA
+1627 ELDQAA
-1633 ADRKTQIEQTPN
+1633 ADKKTQIEQTPN

-1655 QEVDAALNQAKTNVD
+1655 QEVDAALNQAKTNID

-1791 NNISADTN
+1791 NNILADTN

-1825 GVDNGDVDDA
+1825 GVDNSDVDDA
-1835 LTQGKAA
+1835 LTQGKAT
-1842 IDAIQVDA
+1842 IDAVQVDA
-1850 TVKPKANQAIEVK
+1850 TVKPKANQAIDAK
-1863 AEDTKESI
+1863 AQETKESI

-1883 EALAMIKQITDQAKQ
+1883 AALATIKQITDQAKQ

-1921 NIQIDST
+1921 NIQIDLT

-1998 AQRINPEVKKNALEA
+1998 AQRINPVVKKNALEA

-2018 NKQIEIIKNADADA
+2018 NKQIEIIENADA

-2047 RFADKLDKTQTNAEV
+2047 RFADKLDKTQTNTEV
-2062 AELQNVT
+2062 DELQNVT
-2069 IPAIEAIVPQND
+2069 IPAIEAIVPQKD
-2081 PDANDTNNGI
+2081 PNANDTNSGS

-2108 TGQPNVSETTD
+2108 TGQPNVTESTD
-2119 NGKADAS
+2119 NANADTS
-2126 PTTPNNSDA
+2126 STTTNNHNDA
-2135 ATGETTAT
+2135 ATGGTTAT
-2143 SATDDANDKPQAN
+2143 STDNSATGNGTSDK
-2156 NNSSV
+2156 S
-2161 DASTNS
+2161 
-2167 PTMDNDVTSK
+2167 
-2177 PEVES
+2177 EVES

-2187 TDKPVTETDNA
+2187 TDKSATETDNA
-2198 TPAESTTNNNSTT
+2198 TPAESARNNNST

-2224 TAPTTASTEAASS
+2224 TVPTTNASTGAASS

-2276 AKAEKDGRDST
+2276 AKDEKDGRDST

-2306 PNVPSNT
+2306 PKVPSNT
-2313 SKDKEES
+2313 EKDKKES

-2341 DKSPS
+2341 DKSEGNV
-2346 KADTEVSNKPS
+2346 DTDVSNKPS
-2357 TSASSEAKDKMTST
+2357 TSKPSEAKDKATST
-2371 NVSQKDD
+2371 EDSQKADMATSD
-2378 TATADTNDTQTSVGP
+2378 KKDNQAAIGATADV
-2393 VANNKAKDMQ
+2393 
-2403 TNDTQKSVGSVANNK
+2403 NNK

-2444 NVTKPEENK
+2444 KVTNTDKHQAK
-2453 VKTKSAQQGKVNK
+2453 ATSAQQGKENK
-2466 PKQQAKTLPDTGM
+2466 AKQQAKTLPDTGM
-2479 SHNDDLPYAEL
+2479 SHNDDLPYVEL

>member
-26 VTFISINPTTASAA
+26 VTFISTNPTTASAA

-48 QPAQPADANAQP
+48 QPAQPADANTQP

-67 ANPAAQPAAPANQG
+67 ANPTAQPATPANQG
-81 QPAAQPANQ
+81 QPAAQPASQ
-90 GGQANPAGGTAQ
+90 GGQANPAGG
-102 PAGGAAQPAAGTAQ
+102 AAQPNTQ

-150 ATPANQTQPANAPA
+150 ATPNNNATPANQTQPANAPA

-203 TDENRQDPT
+203 TDENRQDPI

-391 KATNNKEYT
+391 KATNNKEFT

-408 GNFGASLKSD
+408 GNFGASLKAD

-593 SQTDIDGLVTKL
+593 SQADIDGLVTKL

-663 TSQGVTTEKDNGIA
+663 TAQGVTTEKDNGIA

-724 IGKIETKAIKDIG
+724 IGKIETKAIKDID

-757 QTTPATTAK
+757 QTAPATTAK

-796 EAIERINAA
+796 EAIGRINAA
-805 KVSGVKAIETTMTAQ
+805 KVSGVKAIEATTTAQ

-871 VAEADAAVEAAQK
+871 VAEADAAVDAAQK
-884 QGLHDIQVVKSKQE
+884 QGLHDIQVVKSKQD

-967 DTANSNSEVAT
+967 DAANTNSDVTT

-1041 ADIDNAAANADID
+1041 TDIDNAAANT
-1054 NAAANADVDNAKTTN
+1054 DVDNAKTTN

-1081 VKPAA
+1081 VKPTA
-1086 KQAIADKVQAQ
+1086 KQAITDKVQAQ
-1097 ETAIN
+1097 ETAID
-1102 ANNGSTTEEKEAAKQ
+1102 ANNGATTEEKAAAKQ

-1122 KTTADTA
+1122 KTTADAA

-1159 KDDAKQAIA
+1159 KDDAKQAIT

-1175 TAIAQTQ
+1175 TVIAQTQ
-1182 DITAEEIAAANAD
+1182 DITAEEIAAANAN

-1228 QVTPTVNKKV
+1228 QVTPTVNKKA
-1238 TARNEITAILNNK
+1238 TARNEITTILNNK
-1251 LQEIQ
+1251 LQAIQ
-1256 ATPDATDEEK
+1256 ATPDATNEEK

-1276 NGKANQAISAAI
+1276 NGKAIQAIAAAT
-1288 TNAQVD
+1288 TNADVD

-1313 KQAAKDEIDQLQA
+1313 KQAAKDEIDQLQVA
-1326 TQTNVINNDQNAT
+1326 QTSVINNDQNAT
-1339 TEEKEA
+1339 NEEKEA

-1385 PATAVKLNAKN
+1385 PATAVKSNAKN

-1411 TTGATTEEKNAAKDL
+1411 TTDATTEEKNAAKDL
-1426 VLKAKEKAYL
+1426 VLKAKEKAYQ

-1451 DQAVTDIQGITADTT
+1451 DKAVADVQGITADTT

-1522 DVNTAKENAIQAID
+1522 DVNTAKDNAIQAID
-1536 PIQASTDVKTNAR
+1536 PIQASTDVKRNAR

-1564 SDNTTTN
+1564 NDNTTTN

-1581 RATYEEGL
+1581 RAAYEEGL

-1622 PAGKT
+1622 PAGKKE
-1627 ALDQAA
+1627 LDQAA

-1655 QEVDAALNQAKTNVD
+1655 QEVDTELNQAKTNVD
-1670 QSSTNEYVDNA
+1670 QSSTNDYVDNA
-1681 VKEGKAKINAV
+1681 VKEGKARINAV

-1734 LAELKQ
+1734 LSELKQ

-1749 TSKDDIEVQIHND
+1749 TSKDDIEVQIHTD

-1777 SATTDLYAYADQKK
+1777 TATTDLYAYADQKK

-1825 GVDNGDVDDA
+1825 GVDNGDVD
-1835 LTQGKAA
+1835 
-1842 IDAIQVDA
+1842 
-1850 TVKPKANQAIEVK
+1850 
-1863 AEDTKESI
+1863 
-1871 DQSDQL
+1871 
-1877 TAEEKT
+1877 
-1883 EALAMIKQITDQAKQ
+1883 
-1898 GITDATTTA
+1898 
-1907 EVEKAKAQG
+1907 
-1916 LEAFD
+1916 
-1921 NIQIDST
+1921 
-1928 EKQKAIEELETALD
+1928 
-1942 QIEAGV
+1942 
-1948 NVDADATT
+1948 ATT

-1998 AQRINPEVKKNALEA
+1998 AQRINPVVKKNALEA

-2047 RFADKLDKTQTNAEV
+2047 RFADKLDKTQTNTEV

-2081 PDANDTNNGI
+2081 PNANDTNSGS

-2108 TGQPNVSETTD
+2108 TGQPNVTESTD

-2126 PTTPNNSDA
+2126 PTTPNNSDP

-2143 SATDDANDKPQAN
+2143 DDANNKPTAN

-2161 DASTNS
+2161 DESADNS
-2167 PTMDNDVTSK
+2167 ATGNGTTDK

-2187 TDKPVTETDNA
+2187 TDKPATETDNA

-2211 TATNE
+2211 ATNE

-2224 TAPTTASTEAASS
+2224 TAPTTNASTGAASS

-2292 ESTTETLPSADITE
+2292 ESTAETLPSADITE
-2306 PNVPSNT
+2306 PKVSSNT
-2313 SKDKEES
+2313 SKDKKES
-2320 TTNQTDA
+2320 TTNQTGA

-2341 DKSPS
+2341 DKSEGNV
-2346 KADTEVSNKPS
+2346 DTEVSNKPS
-2357 TSASSEAKDKMTST
+2357 ISKPSEAKDKATST
-2371 NVSQKDD
+2371 EDSQKADMSTAD
-2378 TATADTNDTQTSVGP
+2378 TKDNQASIGATADV
-2393 VANNKAKDMQ
+2393 
-2403 TNDTQKSVGSVANNK
+2403 NNK

-2432 SNGSNSANQDML
+2432 SKGSNSANQGML
-2444 NVTKPEENK
+2444 KVTNTDKHQAK
-2453 VKTKSAQQGKVNK
+2453 VTSAQQGKVNK

>member
-26 VTFISINPTTASAA
+26 VTFISTNPTTASAA

-48 QPAQPADANAQP
+48 QPAQPADANTQP

-67 ANPAAQPAAPANQG
+67 ANPAAQPA
-81 QPAAQPANQ
+81 NQ
-90 GGQANPAGGTAQ
+90 GGQANPAGGA
-102 PAGGAAQPAAGTAQ
+102 AQ

-150 ATPANQTQPANAPA
+150 ATPNNNATPANQTQPANAPA

-251 QARGNVAAL
+251 QAKGNVAAL

-272 NFNGISKTVNVKPD
+272 NFNGITKTVNVKPD

-408 GNFGASLKSD
+408 GNFGASLKAD
-418 QFKYEVTLPQG
+418 QFKYEV
-429 VTYVNDSLTTT
+429 T

-446 DSTVLKNMTVNYDQN
+446 DSTVLKNMTVNYDQT

-593 SQTDIDGLVTKL
+593 SQADIDGLVTKL

-619 DAKAQEKV
+619 DTKAQEKV

-724 IGKIETKAIKDIG
+724 IGKIETKAIKDID

-766 AAALEEFDEVV
+766 VAALEEFDEVV

-805 KVSGVKAIETTMTAQ
+805 KVSGVKAIEATTTAQ

-829 ISKIENIT
+829 IFKIENIT
-837 DSTQTKMDAYN
+837 DSTQTKMDAYK
-848 EVKQAATARKA
+848 EVRQAATARKA
-859 QNATVSNATNEE
+859 QNATVSNATDEE
-871 VAEADAAVEAAQK
+871 VAEANAAVDAAQTE
-884 QGLHDIQVVKSKQE
+884 GLHDIQVVKSQQE

-903 SKVLDKI
+903 AKVLDKI

-937 IQNSNASTTEEKQAA
+937 IQNSNASTTEEKEAA
-952 YTELDTKKQEARTNL
+952 YTELDAKKQEARTNL
-967 DTANSNSEVAT
+967 DAANTNSDVTT

-1041 ADIDNAAANADID
+1041 ADIDNATANT
-1054 NAAANADVDNAKTTN
+1054 DVDNAKTTN

-1097 ETAIN
+1097 ETAID

-1122 KTTADTA
+1122 KTAADAA
-1129 IDGAHSNAEV
+1129 IDAAHSNVEV

-1159 KDDAKQAIA
+1159 KDNAKQAIA

-1228 QVTPTVNKKV
+1228 QVTPTVNKKA

-1276 NGKANQAISAAI
+1276 NGKANQAISAAT

-1339 TEEKEA
+1339 NEEKEA

-1365 DDNGVDQAK
+1365 DDNGVDTAK

-1385 PATAVKLNAKN
+1385 PATAVKSNAKN
-1396 DVDQAVTTQN
+1396 EVDQAVTTQN

-1426 VLKAKEKAYL
+1426 VLKAKEKAYQ

-1451 DQAVTDIQGITADTT
+1451 DQAVADIQGITADTT

-1522 DVNTAKENAIQAID
+1522 DVNTAKDNAIQAID

-1564 SDNTTTN
+1564 NNNETTN
-1571 EEKGKDIEPV
+1571 EEKGNDIGPV
-1581 RATYEEGL
+1581 RAAYEEGL
-1589 NNINTAN
+1589 NNINAAT

-1622 PAGKT
+1622 PAGKKE
-1627 ALDQAA
+1627 LDQAA
-1633 ADRKTQIEQTPN
+1633 ADKKTQIEQTPN

-1655 QEVDAALNQAKTNVD
+1655 QEVDTELNQAKTNVD

-1700 DALAKIADAYNA
+1700 DALAKIEDAYNA

-1811 VDQNVQTALESINN
+1811 VDQNVQTALENINN

-1842 IDAIQVDA
+1842 IDTIQVDA
-1850 TVKPKANQAIEVK
+1850 TVKPKANQAIEAK

-1871 DQSDQL
+1871 DHSDQL

-1998 AQRINPEVKKNALEA
+1998 AQRINPVVKKNALEA

-2047 RFADKLDKTQTNAEV
+2047 RFADKLDKTQTNTEV

-2081 PDANDTNNGI
+2081 PDANDTNNGT

-2135 ATGETTAT
+2135 ATGETTVT
-2143 SATDDANDKPQAN
+2143 SATDDAKDKPQAN
-2156 NNSSV
+2156 NNSSA

-2378 TATADTNDTQTSVGP
+2378 TATADTNDTQKSVGP

-2403 TNDTQKSVGSVANNK
+2403 TNDTQKSVGSAANNK

-2432 SNGSNSANQDML
+2432 SNGSHSMHQDML

-2453 VKTKSAQQGKVNK
+2453 ANAKSDQQGKVNK